1 MAIKCG
7 NCGKSHATV
16 AAVRACHDETS
27 TAQIID
33 MQLPRARHDRPR
45 TPLPIEQIADSMITA
60 SDNRTRAARTPPPA
74 EQEAEAQPDPL
85 GAARWEESSSTRA
98 AVTDHSQS
106 DSSGAARWAGPD
118 RLGRS
123 VLVEPGQPA
132 PEPWARAP
140 RVTVDFTALAD
151 TETLVD
157 RLQRAWTRRER
168 LVIEMGAE
176 LPDDPPATGPLWKLG
191 PDFELTGERLR
202 HLVFAN
208 SVDARAGAAH
218 PWPLAQAAIDAGARP
233 APDGPADM
241 VLPDGTSA
249 FCDGGPLEPIP
260 AEKLVEPSPAQ
271 PVSSRRPVDEVTSA
285 EESGSPDAAPSEPPR
300 QLAGEENSAEESRA
314 PGAVVVPAIALER
327 GSLVPLGTAP
337 PNAEL
342 APDQLA
348 AVAHR
353 RGGARIIAPAGSGKT
368 RVLTERARHLL
379 RERGL
384 PPGAVTLVAFN
395 VRARAEM
402 EERTADLPGLQIR
415 TLNSLALA
423 IVNGASPFRRPQGRD
438 RPVATIDEPGARDL
452 LDGLVP
458 RRRRKAMSDR
468 LAPWLD
474 ALTAARLGL
483 RNPAEVQSAFAG
495 EVEGFPQVFDAYR
508 RELQSNGQVDYDEQI
523 LAAIETLLADPE
535 ARRAAQRAC
544 RVLLVD
550 EFQDL
555 TPAHL
560 LLVRLLSAP
569 AYDLYGVGDDDQ
581 TIYGFASASPA
592 WLIDFARFVPG
603 SGSHGLEVNYRC
615 PPSAVEAASNLLS
628 HNRRRVPKQIRAR
641 PGREA
646 EPGELAVAAADNPT
660 AACADRVAELVGAGA
675 APEEI
680 AVLSRVNVTLLGPQL
695 ELAHRRIP
703 VEATVGPSLF
713 DRTGVAAALAWLRL
727 AATGGTGFDG
737 RDIEATARR
746 PPRGIRPLFVD
757 WMSDHAS
764 LGGLRRLANRL
775 NEPKDQQ
782 RVRDYAD
789 DVERLVEAARSGAT
803 TADLLAVV
811 RDRIGLGRALA
822 ALDSSGRGASRSA
835 HSDDLAALLDAARL
849 HPDPEDFAPWL
860 RSQLAAGRGGRGDR
874 SGRSGR
880 GGGRRGDESSNS
892 GGGSG
897 RRVGE
902 SSDDSG
908 GRGRGSGRRDDE
920 SDGNDAGRGVHLATV
935 HRVKG
940 QEWPHV
946 VVYDASDGLFPHSL
960 AEDVEEERR
969 LFHVAVTRCSSTVT
983 VVADSRRPSPFIDEL
998 AEPRPPEET
1007 EAEPPIDW
1015 SSPKSSTR
1023 RDAPIRPSPSAA
1035 EVEADESVVEALRAW
1050 RLERARSDGVPA
1062 YVVFDNKTMTA
1073 IAAAEPQTLSE
1084 LAAVPGIGPTRLESY
1099 GDEIL
1104 AAVAS
1109 VIDRRSP

>member
-1 MAIKCG
+1 M
-7 NCGKSHATV
+7 
-16 AAVRACHDETS
+16 
-27 TAQIID
+27 
-33 MQLPRARHDRPR
+33 
-45 TPLPIEQIADSMITA
+45 
-60 SDNRTRAARTPPPA
+60 
-74 EQEAEAQPDPL
+74 
-85 GAARWEESSSTRA
+85 
-98 AVTDHSQS
+98 
-106 DSSGAARWAGPD
+106 RWAGPD

-132 PEPWARAP
+132 PEPWAQAP
-140 RVTVDFTALAD
+140 RVTVDSAALAD
-151 TETLVD
+151 AETLLD
-157 RLQRAWTRRER
+157 RLQQAWTDRER
-168 LVIEMGAE
+168 LVIELAAD
-176 LPDDPPATGPLWKLG
+176 LPDDPPATGPLWVLG

-208 SVDARAGAAH
+208 SVDARPGAVH

-233 APDGPADM
+233 AADGPAD
-241 VLPDGTSA
+241 VTLPDGTPA
-249 FCDGGPLEPIP
+249 FCDSGPLEPI
-260 AEKLVEPSPAQ
+260 
-271 PVSSRRPVDEVTSA
+271 SA
-285 EESGSPDAAPSEPPR
+285 EELMTPGSAQLGSPQRP
-300 QLAGEENSAEESRA
+300 AGEGISSEESRA
-314 PGAVVVPAIALER
+314 PGAAVLPAVALER
-327 GSLVPLGTAP
+327 GSLAPLGTAP

-348 AVAHR
+348 AVAHQ

-402 EERTADLPGLQIR
+402 QQRTADLSGLQIR

-423 IVNGASPFRRPQGRD
+423 IVNGTGPFRQPRGRD
-438 RPVATIDEPGARDL
+438 QPVETINEPGVRDI
-452 LDGLVP
+452 LDRLVP
-458 RRRRKAMSDR
+458 RHRRRTMTDR

-483 RNPAEVQSAFAG
+483 RDPAEVQSAFAG
-495 EVEGFPQVFDAYR
+495 EVEGFPKVLDAYR
-508 RELQSNGQVDYDEQI
+508 RELRTNGQVDYDEQI
-523 LAAIETLLADPE
+523 LAAVETLLADPE
-535 ARRAAQRAC
+535 ARRTAQRAC

-581 TIYGFASASPA
+581 TIYGFSSASPA
-592 WLIDFARFVPG
+592 WLIDFDRFVPG
-603 SGSHGLEVNYRC
+603 SGSHPLEVNYRC
-615 PPSAVEAASNLLS
+615 PPSVVEAASNLLS

-641 PGREA
+641 PHRET
-646 EPGELAVAAADNPT
+646 EPGELTVAPTDNPT
-660 AACADRVAELVGAGA
+660 AACADRVAELVKAGA

-695 ELAHRRIP
+695 ELAHRGIP
-703 VEATVGPSLF
+703 VEATVGPALF

-727 AATGGTGFDG
+727 AAKGGTGFEG

-757 WMSDHAS
+757 WMSDQTT

-789 DVERLVEAARSGAT
+789 DVERLAEAARSGAE
-803 TADLLAVV
+803 TAELLTIV
-811 RDRIGLGRALA
+811 RDQIGLGRALA

-849 HPDPEDFAPWL
+849 HSDPGDFAPWL
-860 RSQLAAGRGGRGDR
+860 RSQLSA
-874 SGRSGR
+874 GRSGQSGH
-880 GGGRRGDESSNS
+880 GGD
-892 GGGSG
+892 GS
-897 RRVGE
+897 E
-902 SSDDSG
+902 ADS
-908 GRGRGSGRRDDE
+908 
-920 SDGNDAGRGVHLATV
+920 GRGVHLATV

-960 AEDVEEERR
+960 ATDVEEERR
-969 LFHVAVTRCSSTVT
+969 LFHVAVTRCSATVT
-983 VVADSRRPSPFIDEL
+983 VVADARRPSPFINEL
-998 AEPRPPEET
+998 ANPLPPEEAEAEPPTDWASPKPSGAGQTSPKGPDSPTARSDPRSARRGPPTQPSPAAAEET
-1007 EAEPPIDW
+1007 EAD
-1015 SSPKSSTR
+1015 
-1023 RDAPIRPSPSAA
+1023 
-1035 EVEADESVVEALRAW
+1035 EAIVEALRAW

-1062 YVVFDNKTMTA
+1062 FVVFHNTTMTA
-1073 IAAAEPQTLSE
+1073 IAAAEPQTLE
-1084 LAAVPGIGPTRLESY
+1084 QLAAVPGIGPSRLESY

-1109 VIDRRSP
+1109 VTDHRPS

>member
-1 MAIKCG
+1 M
-7 NCGKSHATV
+7 
-16 AAVRACHDETS
+16 
-27 TAQIID
+27 
-33 MQLPRARHDRPR
+33 
-45 TPLPIEQIADSMITA
+45 
-60 SDNRTRAARTPPPA
+60 
-74 EQEAEAQPDPL
+74 
-85 GAARWEESSSTRA
+85 
-98 AVTDHSQS
+98 
-106 DSSGAARWAGPD
+106 
-118 RLGRS
+118 
-123 VLVEPGQPA
+123 
-132 PEPWARAP
+132 
-140 RVTVDFTALAD
+140 TVDAAALDD
-151 TETLVD
+151 TETLLD
-157 RLQRAWTRRER
+157 RLQRAWTGRER
-168 LVIEMGAE
+168 LVIELAAD
-176 LPDDPPATGPLWKLG
+176 LPDDPPATGPLWELG

-208 SVDARAGAAH
+208 SVDARPDAVH
-218 PWPLAQAAIDAGARP
+218 PWPLAQTAIDAGARP
-233 APDGPADM
+233 AADGPAD
-241 VLPDGTSA
+241 VTLPDGTPA
-249 FCDGGPLEPIP
+249 FCDGGPLEPIGP
-260 AEKLVEPSPAQ
+260 EEL
-271 PVSSRRPVDEVTSA
+271 DE
-285 EESGSPDAAPSEPPR
+285 
-300 QLAGEENSAEESRA
+300 
-314 PGAVVVPAIALER
+314 PGAAVLPTATLER
-327 GSLVPLGTAP
+327 GSLIPLGTAP

-348 AVAHR
+348 AVAHQ

-402 EERTADLPGLQIR
+402 QQRTADLSGLQIR

-423 IVNGASPFRRPQGRD
+423 IVNGTGPFLQPRGRD
-438 RPVATIDEPGARDL
+438 RPVETINEPGVRDILDRL
-452 LDGLVP
+452 LP
-458 RRRRKAMSDR
+458 RQRRRTMTDR

-483 RNPAEVQSAFAG
+483 RDPAEVQSAFAG
-495 EVEGFPQVFDAYR
+495 EVEGFPKVLDAYR
-508 RELQSNGQVDYDEQI
+508 RELRDNGQVDYDEQI
-523 LAAIETLLADPE
+523 LAAVETLLADPE

-581 TIYGFASASPA
+581 TIYGFSSASPA
-592 WLIDFARFVPG
+592 WLIDFDRFVPG
-603 SGSHGLEVNYRC
+603 SGSHPLEVNYRC
-615 PPSAVEAASNLLS
+615 PASVVEAASNLLS

-641 PGREA
+641 PHRET
-646 EPGELAVAAADNPT
+646 EPGELKVAPADNPT
-660 AACADRVAELVGAGA
+660 AACADRVAELVKAGA

-695 ELAHRRIP
+695 ELAHRGIP
-703 VEATVGPSLF
+703 VEATVGPALF

-727 AATGGTGFDG
+727 AAKGGTGFDG

-757 WMSDHAS
+757 WMSDQTT

-789 DVERLVEAARSGAT
+789 DVERLAEAARSGAE
-803 TADLLAVV
+803 TAELLTIV

-849 HPDPEDFAPWL
+849 HSDPSDFAPWL
-860 RSQLAAGRGGRGDR
+860 RSQLSASR
-874 SGRSGR
+874 SGQSGR
-880 GGGRRGDESSNS
+880 GGE
-892 GGGSG
+892 GSKA
-897 RRVGE
+897 
-902 SSDDSG
+902 DS
-908 GRGRGSGRRDDE
+908 
-920 SDGNDAGRGVHLATV
+920 GRGVHLATV

-960 AEDVEEERR
+960 ATDVEEERR
-969 LFHVAVTRCSSTVT
+969 LFHVAVTRCSATVT
-983 VVADSRRPSPFIDEL
+983 VVADARRPSPFIDEL
-998 AEPRPPEET
+998 ANPLPPEEAK
-1007 EAEPPIDW
+1007 AEPPTDW
-1015 SSPKSSTR
+1015 ASPKPSGAGQTSPKGPDSPTARSDPRSAR
-1023 RDAPIRPSPSAA
+1023 RDASAQPSPAAA
-1035 EVEADESVVEALRAW
+1035 EVVEADEAIVEALRAW

-1062 YVVFDNKTMTA
+1062 FVVFHNTTMTA
-1073 IAAAEPQTLSE
+1073 IAAAEPQTLE
-1084 LAAVPGIGPTRLESY
+1084 QLAAVSGIGPSRLESY

-1109 VIDRRSP
+1109 VTDRRPP

>member
-1 MAIKCG
+1 M
-7 NCGKSHATV
+7 
-16 AAVRACHDETS
+16 
-27 TAQIID
+27 
-33 MQLPRARHDRPR
+33 
-45 TPLPIEQIADSMITA
+45 
-60 SDNRTRAARTPPPA
+60 
-74 EQEAEAQPDPL
+74 
-85 GAARWEESSSTRA
+85 
-98 AVTDHSQS
+98 
-106 DSSGAARWAGPD
+106 
-118 RLGRS
+118 
-123 VLVEPGQPA
+123 LVEPGQPA

-140 RVTVDFTALAD
+140 RVTVDSAALAD
-151 TETLVD
+151 AESLLD
-157 RLQRAWTRRER
+157 RLQRTWTGRER
-168 LVIEMGAE
+168 LVIELAAD
-176 LPDDPPATGPLWKLG
+176 LPDDPPATGPLWELG

-208 SVDARAGAAH
+208 SVDARPGAAH
-218 PWPLAQAAIDAGARP
+218 PWPLAPAAVAAGAQP
-233 APDGPADM
+233 VADGPAD
-241 VLPDGTSA
+241 VTLPNGTPA
-249 FCDGGPLEPIP
+249 FCDGGPLEPIAP
-260 AEKLVEPSPAQ
+260 
-271 PVSSRRPVDEVTSA
+271 
-285 EESGSPDAAPSEPPR
+285 EELE
-300 QLAGEENSAEESRA
+300 A
-314 PGAVVVPAIALER
+314 PGAAVVPTVVLER
-327 GSLVPLGTAP
+327 GSLTPLGTAP
-337 PNAEL
+337 PDAEL

-348 AVAHR
+348 AVAHQ

-379 RERGL
+379 QERGL

-395 VRARAEM
+395 VRARAEIQQ
-402 EERTADLPGLQIR
+402 RTADLPGLQVR

-423 IVNGASPFRRPQGRD
+423 IVNGTGPFRQPQGRD
-438 RPVATIDEPGARDL
+438 RPVETINEPGVRDI
-452 LDGLVP
+452 LDRLVP
-458 RRRRKAMSDR
+458 RQRRRTMTDR

-495 EVEGFPQVFDAYR
+495 EVEGFPKVLDAYR
-508 RELQSNGQVDYDEQI
+508 RELQANGQVDYDEQI
-523 LAAIETLLADPE
+523 LAAVETLLADPE
-535 ARRAAQRAC
+535 ARRTAQRAC

-581 TIYGFASASPA
+581 TIYGFSSASPV
-592 WLIDFARFVPG
+592 WLIDFDRFVPG
-603 SGSHGLEVNYRC
+603 SGSHPLEVNYRC
-615 PPSAVEAASNLLS
+615 PPPVVEAASNLLS

-641 PGREA
+641 PHRVT
-646 EPGELAVAAADNPT
+646 EPGELTVAPADNPT
-660 AACADRVAELVGAGA
+660 AACADRVAELVEAGA

-695 ELAHRRIP
+695 ELAHREIP
-703 VEATVGPSLF
+703 VEATVGPALF

-727 AATGGTGFDG
+727 AASGGTGFDG

-757 WMSDHAS
+757 WMSDHTT

-789 DVERLVEAARSGAT
+789 DVERLAEAARSGAE
-803 TADLLAVV
+803 TAELLTIV

-860 RSQLAAGRGGRGDR
+860 RSQLFSGRSDRGGRGGDN
-874 SGRSGR
+874 GRN
-880 GGGRRGDESSNS
+880 GGGRN
-892 GGGSG
+892 
-897 RRVGE
+897 
-902 SSDDSG
+902 
-908 GRGRGSGRRDDE
+908 GRGSGQGSGRSE
-920 SDGNDAGRGVHLATV
+920 ADGERGVHLATV

-960 AEDVEEERR
+960 ATDVEEERR
-969 LFHVAVTRCSSTVT
+969 LFHVAITRCSATVT
-983 VVADSRRPSPFIDEL
+983 VVADARRPSPFIEEL
-998 AEPRPPEET
+998 ANPLPPEEADPKPPADWT
-1007 EAEPPIDW
+1007 SPTPSRAERTAPGGPD
-1015 SSPKSSTR
+1015 SPTARPDPRSARQSTS
-1023 RDAPIRPSPSAA
+1023 ARPSPAAA
-1035 EVEADESVVEALRAW
+1035 EVVEADEAIVEALRAW

-1062 YVVFDNKTMTA
+1062 FVVFHNTTMTA
-1073 IAAAEPQTLSE
+1073 IAAAEPQTLE
-1084 LAAVPGIGPTRLESY
+1084 QLAAVPGIGPSRLESY

-1109 VIDRRSP
+1109 VTDRRHP

>member
-1 MAIKCG
+1 M
-7 NCGKSHATV
+7 
-16 AAVRACHDETS
+16 
-27 TAQIID
+27 
-33 MQLPRARHDRPR
+33 
-45 TPLPIEQIADSMITA
+45 
-60 SDNRTRAARTPPPA
+60 
-74 EQEAEAQPDPL
+74 
-85 GAARWEESSSTRA
+85 
-98 AVTDHSQS
+98 
-106 DSSGAARWAGPD
+106 
-118 RLGRS
+118 
-123 VLVEPGQPA
+123 
-132 PEPWARAP
+132 
-140 RVTVDFTALAD
+140 DFTALAD
-151 TETLVD
+151 TESLVD
-157 RLQRAWTRRER
+157 RLQRAWTGRER
-168 LVIEMGAE
+168 LVIEMGTE
-176 LPDDPPATGPLWKLG
+176 LPDDPPTTSPLWKLG

-208 SVDARAGAAH
+208 SVDARPDAAH
-218 PWPLAQAAIDAGARP
+218 SWPLAQAAIDAGSRP
-233 APDGPADM
+233 APDGPADV

-249 FCDGGPLEPIP
+249 FCDGGPLEPIN
-260 AEKLVEPSPAQ
+260 AEELVAPGPAQ
-271 PVSSRRPVDEVTSA
+271 PGTPQQPADEKT
-285 EESGSPDAAPSEPPR
+285 
-300 QLAGEENSAEESRA
+300 SAEESRA
-314 PGAVVVPAIALER
+314 PGAAVLPAIALER
-327 GSLVPLGTAP
+327 GSLARLGTAP

-348 AVAHR
+348 AVAHG

-423 IVNGASPFRRPQGRD
+423 IVNGAGPFRRPQGRD
-438 RPVATIDEPGARDL
+438 RPVVTIDEPGARDL

-483 RNPAEVQSAFAG
+483 RNPAEVQSAFGG
-495 EVEGFPQVFDAYR
+495 EVEGFPQVFDDYR
-508 RELQSNGQVDYDEQI
+508 RELRSNGQVDYDEQI

-535 ARRAAQRAC
+535 ARRTAQRAC
-544 RVLLVD
+544 RVTLVD

-703 VEATVGPSLF
+703 VEATVGPALF

-757 WMSDHAS
+757 WMSDHTS

-860 RSQLAAGRGGRGDR
+860 RSQLAAGKGGRGDR
-874 SGRSGR
+874 GGR
-880 GGGRRGDESSNS
+880 GSGDRQSGSRRDGRELS

-897 RRVGE
+897 
-902 SSDDSG
+902 
-908 GRGRGSGRRDDE
+908 SGRRDGKSG
-920 SDGNDAGRGVHLATV
+920 SDDGQRHGDGRGVHLATV

-940 QEWPHV
+940 QEWPHI

-983 VVADSRRPSPFIDEL
+983 VVADSRRPSPFIEEL
-998 AEPRPPEET
+998 TEPRPPEET

-1015 SSPKSSTR
+1015 SSPKPSTR
-1023 RDAPIRPSPSAA
+1023 RDVQKGGRRDAPTRSAA
-1035 EVEADESVVEALRAW
+1035 TAAEEVEADEAVVEALRAW

-1062 YVVFDNKTMTA
+1062 FVVFHNTTMTA
-1073 IAAAEPQTLSE
+1073 IAAAEPQTLE
-1084 LAAVPGIGPTRLESY
+1084 QLAAVPGIGPSRLESY

-1109 VIDRRSP
+1109 VTDRRPS

>member
-1 MAIKCG
+1 
-7 NCGKSHATV
+7 
-16 AAVRACHDETS
+16 
-27 TAQIID
+27 
-33 MQLPRARHDRPR
+33 
-45 TPLPIEQIADSMITA
+45 MITA
-60 SDNRTRAARTPPPA
+60 NHNRTRAAQTPPPA
-74 EQEAEAQPDPL
+74 EQEAKPQPKSPEQAAESQPDPPPTVHR
-85 GAARWEESSSTRA
+85 AESQP
-98 AVTDHSQS
+98 DP
-106 DSSGAARWAGPD
+106 SGAARWAGPD

-140 RVTVDFTALAD
+140 RVTVDSAALA
-151 TETLVD
+151 ESESLLD
-157 RLQRAWTRRER
+157 RLQRAWTGRER
-168 LVIEMGAE
+168 LVIELAAD
-176 LPDDPPATGPLWKLG
+176 LPDDPPATGPLWELG

-208 SVDARAGAAH
+208 SVDARPGAAH
-218 PWPLAQAAIDAGARP
+218 PWPLAQAAVAAGAQP
-233 APDGPADM
+233 AADDPAD
-241 VLPDGTSA
+241 VTLPNGA
-249 FCDGGPLEPIP
+249 PALCDGGPLEPIAP
-260 AEKLVEPSPAQ
+260 EELQAPGSAPSEPLQ
-271 PVSSRRPVDEVTSA
+271 GPVGEGTSA
-285 EESGSPDAAPSEPPR
+285 EESGAPD
-300 QLAGEENSAEESRA
+300 LA
-314 PGAVVVPAIALER
+314 VVPAVVLER
-327 GSLVPLGTAP
+327 GLLTPLGIAP
-337 PNAEL
+337 PDAEL

-348 AVAHR
+348 AVAHQ

-402 EERTADLPGLQIR
+402 QQRTTDLPGLQVR

-423 IVNGASPFRRPQGRD
+423 IVNGTGPFRRPLGRD
-438 RPVATIDEPGARDL
+438 RPVETINEPGVRDI
-452 LDGLVP
+452 LDRLVP
-458 RRRRKAMSDR
+458 RQRRRTMTDR

-495 EVEGFPQVFDAYR
+495 EVEGFPKVLDAYR
-508 RELQSNGQVDYDEQI
+508 RELRANGQVDYDEQI
-523 LAAIETLLADPE
+523 LAAVETLLADPE
-535 ARRAAQRAC
+535 ARRVAQRAC

-581 TIYGFASASPA
+581 TIYGFSSASPV
-592 WLIDFARFVPG
+592 WLIDFDRFAPG
-603 SGSHGLEVNYRC
+603 SGSHPLEVNYRC
-615 PPSAVEAASNLLS
+615 PPSVVEAASNLLS

-641 PGREA
+641 PHRA
-646 EPGELAVAAADNPT
+646 TEPGELTVAPADNPT
-660 AACADRVAELVGAGA
+660 AACADRVAELVKAGA
-675 APEEI
+675 EPEEI

-695 ELAHRRIP
+695 ELAHREIP
-703 VEATVGPSLF
+703 VEATVGPALF

-727 AATGGTGFDG
+727 AASGGTGFDG
-737 RDIEATARR
+737 RDVEATARR

-757 WMSDHAS
+757 WMSDHTT

-789 DVERLVEAARSGAT
+789 DVERLAEAARSGAE
-803 TADLLAVV
+803 TAELLTIV

-849 HPDPEDFAPWL
+849 HPDPKDFAPWL
-860 RSQLAAGRGGRGDR
+860 RSQLFSGRGDRGGRGGDNER
-874 SGRSGR
+874 N
-880 GGGRRGDESSNS
+880 GGRRNGRSSSQGGDRSEAN
-892 GGGSG
+892 
-897 RRVGE
+897 GE
-902 SSDDSG
+902 
-908 GRGRGSGRRDDE
+908 
-920 SDGNDAGRGVHLATV
+920 RGVYLATV

-960 AEDVEEERR
+960 ATDVEEERR
-969 LFHVAVTRCSSTVT
+969 LFHVAVTRCSATVT
-983 VVADSRRPSPFIDEL
+983 VVADARRPSPFIDEL
-998 AEPRPPEET
+998 ANPLPPEE
-1007 EAEPPIDW
+1007 ADPEPPADW
-1015 SSPKSSTR
+1015 ASPKPSGAGRTAPGGPDSPTARPDPRSAR
-1023 RDAPIRPSPSAA
+1023 RDASARPSPAAA
-1035 EVEADESVVEALRAW
+1035 EDVEADEAIVEALRAW

-1062 YVVFDNKTMTA
+1062 FVVFHNTTMTA
-1073 IAAAEPQTLSE
+1073 IAAAEPQTLE
-1084 LAAVPGIGPTRLESY
+1084 QLAAVPGIGPSRLESY

-1109 VIDRRSP
+1109 VTDRRPS

>member
-7 NCGKSHATV
+7 NCGQSHDTV
-16 AAVRACHDETS
+16 AEVRACHD
-27 TAQIID
+27 
-33 MQLPRARHDRPR
+33 RP
-45 TPLPIEQIADSMITA
+45 
-60 SDNRTRAARTPPPA
+60 RTPPPA
-74 EQEAEAQPDPL
+74 EQVAEPQPDPQP
-85 GAARWEESSSTRA
+85 
-98 AVTDHSQS
+98 AVHRVHTQPNPAP
-106 DSSGAARWAGPD
+106 AARWAGPD

-140 RVTVDFTALAD
+140 RVTVDSAALAD
-151 TETLVD
+151 AESLLD
-157 RLQRAWTRRER
+157 RLQQAWTGRER
-168 LVIEMGAE
+168 LVIELAAD
-176 LPDDPPATGPLWKLG
+176 LPDDPPATGPLWELG

-208 SVDARAGAAH
+208 SVDARPGAVH

-233 APDGPADM
+233 AADNSAD
-241 VLPDGTSA
+241 VTLPNDTPA
-249 FCDGGPLEPIP
+249 FCDGGPLEPIAP
-260 AEKLVEPSPAQ
+260 
-271 PVSSRRPVDEVTSA
+271 
-285 EESGSPDAAPSEPPR
+285 EELNE
-300 QLAGEENSAEESRA
+300 
-314 PGAVVVPAIALER
+314 PGAAVVPAVVLER
-327 GSLVPLGTAP
+327 GLLTPLGTAP
-337 PNAEL
+337 PDAEL

-348 AVAHR
+348 AVAHQ

-402 EERTADLPGLQIR
+402 QQRTVDLPGLQIR

-423 IVNGASPFRRPQGRD
+423 IVNGTGPFRQPRGRD
-438 RPVATIDEPGARDL
+438 RPVETINEPGVRDI
-452 LDGLVP
+452 LDRLVP
-458 RRRRKAMSDR
+458 RQRRRTMTDR

-495 EVEGFPQVFDAYR
+495 EVEGFPKVLDAYR
-508 RELQSNGQVDYDEQI
+508 RELQANGQVDYDEQI
-523 LAAIETLLADPE
+523 LAAVETLLADPE
-535 ARRAAQRAC
+535 ARRTAQRAC

-581 TIYGFASASPA
+581 TIYGFSSASPT
-592 WLIDFARFVPG
+592 WLIDFDRFVPG
-603 SGSHGLEVNYRC
+603 SGSHPLEVNYRC
-615 PPSAVEAASNLLS
+615 PPSVVEAASNLLS

-641 PGREA
+641 PHRA
-646 EPGELAVAAADNPT
+646 TEPGELTVAPTDNPT
-660 AACADRVAELVGAGA
+660 AACADRVVELVAAGA
-675 APEEI
+675 KPEEI

-695 ELAHRRIP
+695 ELAHREIP
-703 VEATVGPSLF
+703 VEATVGPALF

-727 AATGGTGFDG
+727 AASGGTGFNG

-757 WMSDHAS
+757 WMSDHTT

-789 DVERLVEAARSGAT
+789 DVERLAEAARSEAE
-803 TADLLAVV
+803 TAELLTIV

-860 RSQLAAGRGGRGDR
+860 RSQLFSGRGDRGGRGGGN
-874 SGRSGR
+874 GRNGGGR
-880 GGGRRGDESSNS
+880 GGN
-892 GGGSG
+892 GS
-897 RRVGE
+897 
-902 SSDDSG
+902 DA
-908 GRGRGSGRRDDE
+908 
-920 SDGNDAGRGVHLATV
+920 DGGRGVHLATV

-960 AEDVEEERR
+960 ATDVEEERR
-969 LFHVAVTRCSSTVT
+969 LFHVAVTRCSATVT
-983 VVADSRRPSPFIDEL
+983 VVADARRPSPFIKEL
-998 AEPRPPEET
+998 ANPLPPEE
-1007 EAEPPIDW
+1007 ADPEPPADW
-1015 SSPKSSTR
+1015 TDPKRPDR
-1023 RDAPIRPSPSAA
+1023 RDPQAARRTRPTPAAA
-1035 EVEADESVVEALRAW
+1035 EVVEADEAIVEALRAW

-1062 YVVFDNKTMTA
+1062 FVVFHNTTMTA
-1073 IAAAEPQTLSE
+1073 IAAAEPQTLE
-1084 LAAVPGIGPTRLESY
+1084 QLAAVSGIGPSRLESY

-1104 AAVAS
+1104 ATVAS
-1109 VIDRRSP
+1109 VTDRRPS

>member
-7 NCGKSHATV
+7 NCGQSHATV
-16 AAVRACHDETS
+16 AEVRAC
-27 TAQIID
+27 
-33 MQLPRARHDRPR
+33 HDRPR
-45 TPLPIEQIADSMITA
+45 TPLPIEQLGDSRITA
-60 SDNRTRAARTPPPA
+60 SHNRTRAARTPPPA
-74 EQEAEAQPDPL
+74 EQEAEPQPKSPEQAAESQPDPP
-85 GAARWEESSSTRA
+85 STTHRA
-98 AVTDHSQS
+98 EFQP

-132 PEPWARAP
+132 PEPWAGAP
-140 RVTVDFTALAD
+140 RVTVDATALAD
-151 TETLVD
+151 IAGLLD
-157 RLQRAWTRRER
+157 RLQRAWTCRER
-168 LVIEMGAE
+168 LVIEIASE
-176 LPDDPPATGPLWKLG
+176 LPDDPSAAGPLWKLG

-208 SVDARAGAAH
+208 SVDARPDAAH
-218 PWPLAQAAIDAGARP
+218 SWPLAQAAIDAGARP
-233 APDGPADM
+233 AADGPAD
-241 VLPDGTSA
+241 VTLPNGAPA
-249 FCDGGPLEPIP
+249 FCDGGPLEPIAP
-260 AEKLVEPSPAQ
+260 EELRASDPTPSEPPQ
-271 PVSSRRPVDEVTSA
+271 RPVIEETPA
-285 EESGSPDAAPSEPPR
+285 EESG
-300 QLAGEENSAEESRA
+300 A
-314 PGAVVVPAIALER
+314 PGPAVLPAVALER
-327 GSLVPLGTAP
+327 GSLARLGTVP

-348 AVAHR
+348 AVAHG

-402 EERTADLPGLQIR
+402 QQRAVDLPGLQIR

-423 IVNGASPFRRPQGRD
+423 IVNGTGPFRRPRGRD
-438 RPVATIDEPGARDL
+438 RPVETIDEPQVRDI

-458 RRRRKAMSDR
+458 RRRRRAMSDR

-483 RNPAEVQSAFAG
+483 RDPAEVQSAFAG
-495 EVEGFPQVFDAYR
+495 EVERFPQVLDAYR
-508 RELQSNGQVDYDEQI
+508 RELQANGQVDYDEQI
-523 LAAIETLLADPE
+523 LAAVETLLADPE
-535 ARRAAQRAC
+535 ARRTAQRAC
-544 RVLLVD
+544 RLLLVD

-560 LLVRLLSAP
+560 LLVRLLAAP
-569 AYDLYGVGDDDQ
+569 AYELYGVGDDDQ
-581 TIYGFASASPA
+581 TIYGFSSASPA
-592 WLIDFARFVPG
+592 WLIDFDRFVPG
-603 SGSHGLEVNYRC
+603 SGSHPLEVNYRC
-615 PPSAVEAASNLLS
+615 PPSVVEAASSLLS
-628 HNRRRVPKQIRAR
+628 HNRRRVHKQIRAR
-641 PGREA
+641 LGRAA
-646 EPGELAVAAADNPT
+646 EPDELAVAKTDDPT
-660 AACADRVAELVGAGA
+660 AACADRVAELVEAGA

-695 ELAHRRIP
+695 ELAHRGIP
-703 VEATVGPSLF
+703 VEATVGPALF

-727 AATGGTGFDG
+727 AAGGGTGFKG

-746 PPRGIRPLFVD
+746 PPRSIRPMFVD
-757 WMSDHAS
+757 WMCDQST
-764 LGGLRRLANRL
+764 LGGLRRLASRL

-782 RVRDYAD
+782 RVRGYAD
-789 DVERLVEAARSGAT
+789 DVERMVEAARSGAE
-803 TADLLAVV
+803 TAELLTIV
-811 RDRIGLGRALA
+811 RDQIGLGRALA

-849 HPDPEDFAPWL
+849 HPDPDDFAPWL
-860 RSQLAAGRGGRGDR
+860 RSQLFG
-874 SGRSGR
+874 GRSGR
-880 GGGRRGDESSNS
+880 DDGDRR
-892 GGGSG
+892 
-897 RRVGE
+897 
-902 SSDDSG
+902 
-908 GRGRGSGRRDDE
+908 
-920 SDGNDAGRGVHLATV
+920 SDGNQRDSGDQRSGNSGRGGSESGSGRGVHLATV

-960 AEDVEEERR
+960 ATDVEEERR

-998 AEPRPPEET
+998 ANPRPPEEA
-1007 EAEPPIDW
+1007 EAEPPADW
-1015 SSPKSSTR
+1015 ASPKPSIR
-1023 RDAPIRPSPSAA
+1023 RDSQAARQTRPASAA
-1035 EVEADESVVEALRAW
+1035 AEVVEADEAIVEALRAW
-1050 RLERARSDGVPA
+1050 RLEQSRSDGVPA

-1073 IAAAEPQTLSE
+1073 IAATEPQTLE
-1084 LAAVPGIGPTRLESY
+1084 QLAAVPGIGPSRLESY

-1109 VIDRRSP
+1109 VTDRRHP

>member
-1 MAIKCG
+1 MIAETDSALVGRRCHDAAVAIKCG

-27 TAQIID
+27 TARIID
-33 MQLPRARHDRPR
+33 MQLPRTRHDRPR
-45 TPLPIEQIADSMITA
+45 TPLPIQQLGDSMITA
-60 SDNRTRAARTPPPA
+60 SHNRTRAARTPPPA
-74 EQEAEAQPDPL
+74 EQKAEPQPKSPEQEAE
-85 GAARWEESSSTRA
+85 
-98 AVTDHSQS
+98 SQS
-106 DSSGAARWAGPD
+106 DSPGPARWAGPD

-123 VLVEPGQPA
+123 ILVEPGQPA

-140 RVTVDFTALAD
+140 RVTVDAAALDD
-151 TETLVD
+151 TETLLD
-157 RLQRAWTRRER
+157 RLQRAWTGRER
-168 LVIEMGAE
+168 LVIELAAD
-176 LPDDPPATGPLWKLG
+176 LPDDPPATGPLWELG

-208 SVDARAGAAH
+208 SVDARPGAVH

-233 APDGPADM
+233 AADGPAD
-241 VLPDGTSA
+241 VTLPDGTPA
-249 FCDGGPLEPIP
+249 FCDGGPLEPI
-260 AEKLVEPSPAQ
+260 
-271 PVSSRRPVDEVTSA
+271 SA
-285 EESGSPDAAPSEPPR
+285 EELITPGSAQLGSPQRP
-300 QLAGEENSAEESRA
+300 AGEGISAEESRA
-314 PGAVVVPAIALER
+314 PGAAVLPTVALER
-327 GSLVPLGTAP
+327 GSLIPLGTAP

-348 AVAHR
+348 AVAHQ

-402 EERTADLPGLQIR
+402 QQRTADRPGLQIR

-423 IVNGASPFRRPQGRD
+423 IVNGTGPFRQPRGRD
-438 RPVATIDEPGARDL
+438 QPVETINEPGVRDILDRL
-452 LDGLVP
+452 LP
-458 RRRRKAMSDR
+458 RQRRRTMTDR

-483 RNPAEVQSAFAG
+483 RDPAEVQSAFAG
-495 EVEGFPQVFDAYR
+495 EVEGFPKVLDAYR
-508 RELQSNGQVDYDEQI
+508 RELRTNGQVDYDEQI
-523 LAAIETLLADPE
+523 LAAVETLLSDPE

-581 TIYGFASASPA
+581 TIYGFSSASPA
-592 WLIDFARFVPG
+592 WLIDFDRFVPG
-603 SGSHGLEVNYRC
+603 SGSHPLEVNYRC
-615 PPSAVEAASNLLS
+615 PPSVVEAASNLLS

-641 PGREA
+641 PHRA
-646 EPGELAVAAADNPT
+646 TEPGELTVAPADNPT
-660 AACADRVAELVGAGA
+660 AACADRVAELVKAGA

-695 ELAHRRIP
+695 ELAHRGIP
-703 VEATVGPSLF
+703 VEATVGPALF

-727 AATGGTGFDG
+727 AAKGGTGFDG

-757 WMSDHAS
+757 WMSDQTT

-789 DVERLVEAARSGAT
+789 DVERLAEAARSGAE
-803 TADLLAVV
+803 TAELLTIV
-811 RDRIGLGRALA
+811 RDQIGLGRALA

-849 HPDPEDFAPWL
+849 HSDPGDFAPWL
-860 RSQLAAGRGGRGDR
+860 RSQLSAGRSGQGGRGGD
-874 SGRSGR
+874 
-880 GGGRRGDESSNS
+880 
-892 GGGSG
+892 GS
-897 RRVGE
+897 E
-902 SSDDSG
+902 ADD
-908 GRGRGSGRRDDE
+908 
-920 SDGNDAGRGVHLATV
+920 GRGVHLATV

-960 AEDVEEERR
+960 ATDVEEERR
-969 LFHVAVTRCSSTVT
+969 LFHVAVTRCSATVT
-983 VVADSRRPSPFIDEL
+983 VVADARRPSPFINEL
-998 AEPRPPEET
+998 ANPLPPEEAEAAPPTDWASPKPSGAGRTAPKGPDSPTARPDPRSARRGTSTRPSPAAAEET
-1007 EAEPPIDW
+1007 EAD
-1015 SSPKSSTR
+1015 
-1023 RDAPIRPSPSAA
+1023 
-1035 EVEADESVVEALRAW
+1035 EAIVEALRAW
-1050 RLERARSDGVPA
+1050 RLEQARSNGVPA

-1073 IAAAEPQTLSE
+1073 IAAAEPQTLE
-1084 LAAVPGIGPTRLESY
+1084 QLADVSGIGPSRLESY

-1109 VIDRRSP
+1109 VTDRRPP

>member
-1 MAIKCG
+1 M
-7 NCGKSHATV
+7 
-16 AAVRACHDETS
+16 
-27 TAQIID
+27 
-33 MQLPRARHDRPR
+33 
-45 TPLPIEQIADSMITA
+45 
-60 SDNRTRAARTPPPA
+60 
-74 EQEAEAQPDPL
+74 
-85 GAARWEESSSTRA
+85 
-98 AVTDHSQS
+98 
-106 DSSGAARWAGPD
+106 
-118 RLGRS
+118 
-123 VLVEPGQPA
+123 
-132 PEPWARAP
+132 
-140 RVTVDFTALAD
+140 TVDAAALDD
-151 TETLVD
+151 TETLLD
-157 RLQRAWTRRER
+157 RLQRAWTGRER
-168 LVIEMGAE
+168 LVIELAAD
-176 LPDDPPATGPLWKLG
+176 LPADPPATGPLWELG
-191 PDFELTGERLR
+191 PNFELTGERLR

-208 SVDARAGAAH
+208 SVDARASTAH

-233 APDGPADM
+233 AADGPTDV
-241 VLPDGTSA
+241 VLPDGTPA
-249 FCDGGPLEPIP
+249 FCDGGPLEPIGP
-260 AEKLVEPSPAQ
+260 EELEAPSPAQ
-271 PVSSRRPVDEVTSA
+271 F
-285 EESGSPDAAPSEPPR
+285 GSPQRP
-300 QLAGEENSAEESRA
+300 AGKGISAEESRA
-314 PGAVVVPAIALER
+314 SGAAVLSAVGLER
-327 GSLVPLGTAP
+327 WSLIPLGTAP

-348 AVAHR
+348 AVAHQ

-402 EERTADLPGLQIR
+402 QQRTSDRPGLQIR

-423 IVNGASPFRRPQGRD
+423 IVNGTGPFRQPRGRNQ
-438 RPVATIDEPGARDL
+438 PVETINEPGVRDILDRL
-452 LDGLVP
+452 LP
-458 RRRRKAMSDR
+458 RQRRRTMTDR

-483 RNPAEVQSAFAG
+483 RDPVEVQSAFAG
-495 EVEGFPQVFDAYR
+495 EVEGFPKVLDAYR
-508 RELQSNGQVDYDEQI
+508 RELRDNGQVDYDEQI
-523 LAAIETLLADPE
+523 LAAVETLLADPE

-581 TIYGFASASPA
+581 TIYGFSSASPA
-592 WLIDFARFVPG
+592 WLIDFDRFVPG
-603 SGSHGLEVNYRC
+603 SGSHPLEVNYRC
-615 PPSAVEAASNLLS
+615 PPSVVEAASNLLS

-641 PGREA
+641 PHRET
-646 EPGELAVAAADNPT
+646 EPGELTVAPADNPT
-660 AACADRVAELVGAGA
+660 AACADRVGELVKAGA

-695 ELAHRRIP
+695 ELAHRGIP
-703 VEATVGPSLF
+703 VEATVGPALF

-727 AATGGTGFDG
+727 AASGGTGFDS

-757 WMSDHAS
+757 WMSDQTT

-789 DVERLVEAARSGAT
+789 DVERLAEAARSGAE
-803 TADLLAVV
+803 TAELLTIV

-849 HPDPEDFAPWL
+849 HSDPGDFAPWL
-860 RSQLAAGRGGRGDR
+860 RSQLSAGRSGQGGRGGDN
-874 SGRSGR
+874 GRSG
-880 GGGRRGDESSNS
+880 GGRNSS
-892 GGGSG
+892 GSG
-897 RRVGE
+897 K
-902 SSDDSG
+902 G
-908 GRGRGSGRRDDE
+908 GDGSE
-920 SDGNDAGRGVHLATV
+920 SDGERGVHLATV

-960 AEDVEEERR
+960 ATDVEEERR
-969 LFHVAVTRCSSTVT
+969 LFHVAVTRCSATVT
-983 VVADSRRPSPFIDEL
+983 VVADARRPSPFIDEL
-998 AEPRPPEET
+998 ANPLPPEEAEAEPPTDWASPKPSGAERTASKGPDSPTARSDPRSARRDASTQPSPAVEET
-1007 EAEPPIDW
+1007 EAD
-1015 SSPKSSTR
+1015 
-1023 RDAPIRPSPSAA
+1023 
-1035 EVEADESVVEALRAW
+1035 EAIVEALRAW

-1062 YVVFDNKTMTA
+1062 FVVFHNTTMTA
-1073 IAAAEPQTLSE
+1073 IAAAEPQTLE
-1084 LAAVPGIGPTRLESY
+1084 QLAAVSGIGPSRLESY

-1109 VIDRRSP
+1109 VTDHRPP

>member
-1 MAIKCG
+1 M
-7 NCGKSHATV
+7 
-16 AAVRACHDETS
+16 
-27 TAQIID
+27 
-33 MQLPRARHDRPR
+33 
-45 TPLPIEQIADSMITA
+45 
-60 SDNRTRAARTPPPA
+60 
-74 EQEAEAQPDPL
+74 
-85 GAARWEESSSTRA
+85 
-98 AVTDHSQS
+98 
-106 DSSGAARWAGPD
+106 
-118 RLGRS
+118 
-123 VLVEPGQPA
+123 
-132 PEPWARAP
+132 
-140 RVTVDFTALAD
+140 DFTALAD
-151 TETLVD
+151 TESLVD

-168 LVIEMGAE
+168 LVIELAAE
-176 LPDDPPATGPLWKLG
+176 LPDDPPTTGPLWRLG

-208 SVDARAGAAH
+208 SVDARPGAAH

-233 APDGPADM
+233 AADGPTDV
-241 VLPDGTSA
+241 VLPDGTPA

-260 AEKLVEPSPAQ
+260 AEKLAAPGPAQ
-271 PVSSRRPVDEVTSA
+271 PGSPQQPADEGTSA
-285 EESGSPDAAPSEPPR
+285 EESGSPGAAPSEPPR
-300 QLAGEENSAEESRA
+300 QPADQVTSAEESRA
-314 PGAVVVPAIALER
+314 PGAAVVPAIALER
-327 GSLVPLGTAP
+327 GSLARLGTAP

-402 EERTADLPGLQIR
+402 EERTADLPGLEVR

-423 IVNGASPFRRPQGRD
+423 IVNGASPFRRPHGRD
-438 RPVATIDEPGARDL
+438 RPVATVAEPEARDI
-452 LDGLVP
+452 LDGLIP
-458 RRRRKAMSDR
+458 RQRRRAMSDR

-508 RELQSNGQVDYDEQI
+508 RELRSNGQVDYDEQI

-603 SGSHGLEVNYRC
+603 SGSHGLEINYRC

-646 EPGELAVAAADNPT
+646 EPGELAVAEADNPT

-695 ELAHRRIP
+695 ELAHRQIP
-703 VEATVGPSLF
+703 VEATVGPALF

-727 AATGGTGFDG
+727 AAAGGTGFDG

-746 PPRGIRPLFVD
+746 PPRGIRPLFVE
-757 WMSDHAS
+757 WMSDQAT

-789 DVERLVEAARSGAT
+789 DVERLAEAARSGAA
-803 TADLLAVV
+803 TADLLAIV

-874 SGRSGR
+874 GGR
-880 GGGRRGDESSNS
+880 GGGDRRSGSERGGDESNGE

-897 RRVGE
+897 QRDGE
-902 SSDDSG
+902 SG
-908 GRGRGSGRRDDE
+908 
-920 SDGNDAGRGVHLATV
+920 SDGGGRGVHLATV

-940 QEWPHV
+940 QEWPHI

-969 LFHVAVTRCSSTVT
+969 LFHVAITRCSATVT

-998 AEPRPPEET
+998 AEPRPPEEA
-1007 EAEPPIDW
+1007 ESEPPVGW
-1015 SSPKSSTR
+1015 SSPKPSAR
-1023 RDAPIRPSPSAA
+1023 RDAPTRSAA
-1035 EVEADESVVEALRAW
+1035 AAASDVKADEAIVEALRAW

-1073 IAAAEPQTLSE
+1073 IAAAEPQTLE
-1084 LAAVPGIGPTRLESY
+1084 QLAAVPGIGPSRLESY

-1109 VIDRRSP
+1109 VIDRRPS

>member
-1 MAIKCG
+1 M
-7 NCGKSHATV
+7 
-16 AAVRACHDETS
+16 
-27 TAQIID
+27 
-33 MQLPRARHDRPR
+33 
-45 TPLPIEQIADSMITA
+45 
-60 SDNRTRAARTPPPA
+60 
-74 EQEAEAQPDPL
+74 
-85 GAARWEESSSTRA
+85 
-98 AVTDHSQS
+98 
-106 DSSGAARWAGPD
+106 
-118 RLGRS
+118 
-123 VLVEPGQPA
+123 
-132 PEPWARAP
+132 
-140 RVTVDFTALAD
+140 TVDSGALAD
-151 TETLVD
+151 LETLLD
-157 RLQRAWTRRER
+157 RLQRAWTGRER
-168 LVIEMGAE
+168 LVIELAAD
-176 LPDDPPATGPLWKLG
+176 LPDDPPATGPLWELG

-208 SVDARAGAAH
+208 SVDARPGAVH

-233 APDGPADM
+233 AVDGPAD
-241 VLPDGTSA
+241 VTLPNGIPA
-249 FCDGGPLEPIP
+249 FCDGGPLEPIAPEELDEP
-260 AEKLVEPSPAQ
+260 AV
-271 PVSSRRPVDEVTSA
+271 
-285 EESGSPDAAPSEPPR
+285 
-300 QLAGEENSAEESRA
+300 
-314 PGAVVVPAIALER
+314 AVLPAITLER
-327 GSLVPLGTAP
+327 GSLAPLGTAP
-337 PNAEL
+337 PDAEL

-348 AVAHR
+348 AVAHQ

-402 EERTADLPGLQIR
+402 QQRTADRPGLQIR

-423 IVNGASPFRRPQGRD
+423 IVNGTGPFRQPRGRD
-438 RPVATIDEPGARDL
+438 RPVTTINEPGVRDI
-452 LDGLVP
+452 LDRLVP
-458 RRRRKAMSDR
+458 RQRRRTMTDR

-495 EVEGFPQVFDAYR
+495 EVEGFPKVLDAYR
-508 RELQSNGQVDYDEQI
+508 RELRDNGQVDYDEQI
-523 LAAIETLLADPE
+523 LAAVETLLADPE

-581 TIYGFASASPA
+581 TIYGFSSASPA
-592 WLIDFARFVPG
+592 WLIDFDRFVPG
-603 SGSHGLEVNYRC
+603 SGSHPLEVNYRC
-615 PPSAVEAASNLLS
+615 PPSVVEAASNLLS

-641 PGREA
+641 PHRA
-646 EPGELAVAAADNPT
+646 TEPDELTVAPADNPT
-660 AACADRVAELVGAGA
+660 AACADQVAELVKAGA

-695 ELAHRRIP
+695 ELAHRGIP
-703 VEATVGPSLF
+703 VEATVGPALF

-727 AATGGTGFDG
+727 AARGGTGFDG

-757 WMSDHAS
+757 WMSDQTT

-789 DVERLVEAARSGAT
+789 DVERLAEAARSGAE
-803 TADLLAVV
+803 TAELLTIV

-849 HPDPEDFAPWL
+849 HSDPGDFAPWL
-860 RSQLAAGRGGRGDR
+860 RSQLSA
-874 SGRSGR
+874 GRSGQ
-880 GGGRRGDESSNS
+880 GGS
-892 GGGSG
+892 GGGNG
-897 RRVGE
+897 R
-902 SSDDSG
+902 SSG
-908 GRGRGSGRRDDE
+908 GWQGSGSGRDG
-920 SDGNDAGRGVHLATV
+920 SDGQSGDERNSSDSGKGGDGSEADGGRGVHLATV

-960 AEDVEEERR
+960 ATDVEEERR
-969 LFHVAVTRCSSTVT
+969 LFHVAVTRCSATVT
-983 VVADSRRPSPFIDEL
+983 VVADARRPSPFINEL
-998 AEPRPPEET
+998 ANPLPPEEAEAAPPADWASPKPSGAVRTASAGPDSPTAQSDPRSARRGTPTRPSPAATEET
-1007 EAEPPIDW
+1007 EAD
-1015 SSPKSSTR
+1015 
-1023 RDAPIRPSPSAA
+1023 
-1035 EVEADESVVEALRAW
+1035 EAIVEALRAW

-1062 YVVFDNKTMTA
+1062 FVVFHNTTMTA
-1073 IAAAEPQTLSE
+1073 IAAAEPQTLE
-1084 LAAVPGIGPTRLESY
+1084 QLAAVSGIGPSRLESY

-1109 VIDRRSP
+1109 VTDHRPP

>member
-1 MAIKCG
+1 MLI
-7 NCGKSHATV
+7 
-16 AAVRACHDETS
+16 
-27 TAQIID
+27 
-33 MQLPRARHDRPR
+33 
-45 TPLPIEQIADSMITA
+45 
-60 SDNRTRAARTPPPA
+60 
-74 EQEAEAQPDPL
+74 
-85 GAARWEESSSTRA
+85 
-98 AVTDHSQS
+98 
-106 DSSGAARWAGPD
+106 
-118 RLGRS
+118 
-123 VLVEPGQPA
+123 EPGQPA
-132 PEPWARAP
+132 PEPWAKAP

-151 TETLVD
+151 TEILVD

-168 LVIEMGAE
+168 LVIELAAE
-176 LPDDPPATGPLWKLG
+176 LPDDPPAAGPLWKLG

-208 SVDARAGAAH
+208 SVDARPGAAH

-233 APDGPADM
+233 AADGPADV
-241 VLPDGTSA
+241 VLPDGTPA

-260 AEKLVEPSPAQ
+260 AEELAVPGLAQ
-271 PVSSRRPVDEVTSA
+271 P
-285 EESGSPDAAPSEPPR
+285 GSPQQPADE
-300 QLAGEENSAEESRA
+300 GTSAEESRA
-314 PGAVVVPAIALER
+314 PGAAVLPAIALER
-327 GSLVPLGTAP
+327 GSLARLGTDP

-348 AVAHR
+348 AVAHQ

-423 IVNGASPFRRPQGRD
+423 IVNGAGPFRRPHGRD
-438 RPVATIDEPGARDL
+438 RPVATIDEPEARDL
-452 LDGLVP
+452 LDRLIP
-458 RRRRKAMSDR
+458 RQRRKAMSDR

-508 RELQSNGQVDYDEQI
+508 LELRSNGQVDYDEQI
-523 LAAIETLLADPE
+523 LAAIETLLSDPE

-603 SGSHGLEVNYRC
+603 SGSHGLEINYRC

-646 EPGELAVAAADNPT
+646 EPGELAVAEADNPT

-695 ELAHRRIP
+695 ELAHRGVP
-703 VEATVGPSLF
+703 VEATVGPALF

-727 AATGGTGFDG
+727 AAAGGTGFDG

-746 PPRGIRPLFVD
+746 PPRGIRPLFVE
-757 WMSDHAS
+757 WMSDQAT

-789 DVERLVEAARSGAT
+789 DVERLVEAARSGAV
-803 TADLLAVV
+803 TADLLAIV

-874 SGRSGR
+874 GGR
-880 GGGRRGDESSNS
+880 GGGDRRSGSERGGDESNGE

-897 RRVGE
+897 RRDGE
-902 SSDDSG
+902 SH
-908 GRGRGSGRRDDE
+908 
-920 SDGNDAGRGVHLATV
+920 GNDGGRGVHLATV

-940 QEWPHV
+940 QEWPHI

-960 AEDVEEERR
+960 AEDPEEERR
-969 LFHVAVTRCSSTVT
+969 LFHVAVTRCSATVT

-998 AEPRPPEET
+998 TEPRPPEEAD
-1007 EAEPPIDW
+1007 EEPPVDW
-1015 SSPKSSTR
+1015 SSPKPSAR
-1023 RDAPIRPSPSAA
+1023 RDAPTRSAA
-1035 EVEADESVVEALRAW
+1035 AAAEEVEADQAVVEALRAW

-1073 IAAAEPQTLSE
+1073 IAAAEPQTLGQ
-1084 LAAVPGIGPTRLESY
+1084 LAAVPGIGPSRLESY
-1099 GDEIL
+1099 SDEIL

-1109 VIDRRSP
+1109 VIDRRPS

>member
-1 MAIKCG
+1 M
-7 NCGKSHATV
+7 
-16 AAVRACHDETS
+16 
-27 TAQIID
+27 
-33 MQLPRARHDRPR
+33 
-45 TPLPIEQIADSMITA
+45 
-60 SDNRTRAARTPPPA
+60 
-74 EQEAEAQPDPL
+74 
-85 GAARWEESSSTRA
+85 
-98 AVTDHSQS
+98 
-106 DSSGAARWAGPD
+106 
-118 RLGRS
+118 
-123 VLVEPGQPA
+123 
-132 PEPWARAP
+132 
-140 RVTVDFTALAD
+140 TVDSAALAD
-151 TETLVD
+151 AESLLD
-157 RLQRAWTRRER
+157 RLQRAWTGRER
-168 LVIEMGAE
+168 LVIELAAD
-176 LPDDPPATGPLWKLG
+176 LPDNPPATGPLWELG

-208 SVDARAGAAH
+208 SVDARPGAAH
-218 PWPLAQAAIDAGARP
+218 PWPLAQAAIAAGARP
-233 APDGPADM
+233 AADGPADVM
-241 VLPDGTSA
+241 LPNDTAA
-249 FCDGGPLEPIP
+249 FCDGGPLEPI
-260 AEKLVEPSPAQ
+260 ASEELEASGPAQ
-271 PVSSRRPVDEVTSA
+271 
-285 EESGSPDAAPSEPPR
+285 SEPP
-300 QLAGEENSAEESRA
+300 QGPASEGASTEE
-314 PGAVVVPAIALER
+314 PGALDLAVLPAVVLER
-327 GSLVPLGTAP
+327 GSLTPLGTAP
-337 PNAEL
+337 PDAEL

-348 AVAHR
+348 AVAHQ

-384 PPGAVTLVAFN
+384 PPSAVTLVAFN

-402 EERTADLPGLQIR
+402 QQRTTDLPGLQIR

-423 IVNGASPFRRPQGRD
+423 IVNGTGPFRQPLGRD
-438 RPVATIDEPGARDL
+438 RPVETINEPGVRDI
-452 LDGLVP
+452 LDRLVP
-458 RRRRKAMSDR
+458 RQRRRTMTDR

-483 RNPAEVQSAFAG
+483 RDPTEVQSAFAG
-495 EVEGFPQVFDAYR
+495 EVEGFPKVLDAYR
-508 RELQSNGQVDYDEQI
+508 RELQANGQVDYDEQI
-523 LAAIETLLADPE
+523 LAAVETLLADPE
-535 ARRAAQRAC
+535 ARRTAQRAC

-581 TIYGFASASPA
+581 TIYGFSSASPT
-592 WLIDFARFVPG
+592 WLIDFDRFVPG
-603 SGSHGLEVNYRC
+603 SGSHPLEVNYRC
-615 PPSAVEAASNLLS
+615 PPSVVEAASNLLS

-641 PGREA
+641 PHRET
-646 EPGELAVAAADNPT
+646 EPGELTVAPADNPT
-660 AACADRVAELVGAGA
+660 AACADRVAELVAAGA
-675 APEEI
+675 EPEEI

-695 ELAHRRIP
+695 ELAHREIP
-703 VEATVGPSLF
+703 VEATVGPALF

-727 AATGGTGFDG
+727 AASGGTGFDG

-757 WMSDHAS
+757 WMSDHTT

-789 DVERLVEAARSGAT
+789 DVERLAEAARSGAE
-803 TADLLAVV
+803 TAELLTIV

-860 RSQLAAGRGGRGDR
+860 RSQLFSGR
-874 SGRSGR
+874 SGRSGQGGGNGR
-880 GGGRRGDESSNS
+880 SSGGRNDGGGGRS
-892 GGGSG
+892 GNGS
-897 RRVGE
+897 E
-902 SSDDSG
+902 ADS
-908 GRGRGSGRRDDE
+908 E
-920 SDGNDAGRGVHLATV
+920 RGVHLATV

-960 AEDVEEERR
+960 ATDVEEERR
-969 LFHVAVTRCSSTVT
+969 LFHVAVTRCSTTVT
-983 VVADSRRPSPFIDEL
+983 VVADTRRPSPFIEEL
-998 AEPRPPEET
+998 ANPLPPEEA
-1007 EAEPPIDW
+1007 EAEPPADW
-1015 SSPKSSTR
+1015 ASPTPRGTGRTAPGGPDSPTAQPDPRSAR
-1023 RDAPIRPSPSAA
+1023 RDASTRPSPVAA
-1035 EVEADESVVEALRAW
+1035 EVVEADEAIVEALRAW

-1062 YVVFDNKTMTA
+1062 FVVFHNTTMTA
-1073 IAAAEPQTLSE
+1073 IAAAEPQTLE
-1084 LAAVPGIGPTRLESY
+1084 QLAAVSGIGPSRLESY

-1109 VIDRRSP
+1109 VTDRRHP

>member
-16 AAVRACHDETS
+16 AAVRACHD
-27 TAQIID
+27 
-33 MQLPRARHDRPR
+33 RPR
-45 TPLPIEQIADSMITA
+45 
-60 SDNRTRAARTPPPA
+60 PPA
-74 EQEAEAQPDPL
+74 EQAAEPQPKPSPAAQQAEPQPDPKP
-85 GAARWEESSSTRA
+85 AIQQVEPQP
-98 AVTDHSQS
+98 DP
-106 DSSGAARWAGPD
+106 SGAARWAGPD

-123 VLVEPGQPA
+123 VLVEPGQLV
-132 PEPWARAP
+132 PEPWAKAP

-151 TETLVD
+151 TESLVD

-168 LVIEMGAE
+168 LVIELAAE
-176 LPDDPPATGPLWKLG
+176 LPDDPPATGPLWRLG

-208 SVDARAGAAH
+208 SVDARPGAAH

-233 APDGPADM
+233 AADGPADV
-241 VLPDGTSA
+241 VLPDGTPA

-260 AEKLVEPSPAQ
+260 AEKLVAPGAAQ
-271 PVSSRRPVDEVTSA
+271 PGPPQQPADEGT
-285 EESGSPDAAPSEPPR
+285 
-300 QLAGEENSAEESRA
+300 SAEESRA
-314 PGAVVVPAIALER
+314 PGAAVVPAIALER
-327 GSLVPLGTAP
+327 GSLARLGTAP

-348 AVAHR
+348 AVAHQ

-423 IVNGASPFRRPQGRD
+423 IVNGAGLFRRPHGRD
-438 RPVATIDEPGARDL
+438 RPVATIAEPEVRDI
-452 LDGLVP
+452 LDGLIP
-458 RRRRKAMSDR
+458 RQRRKAMSDR

-508 RELQSNGQVDYDEQI
+508 LELRSNGQVDYDEQI

-603 SGSHGLEVNYRC
+603 SGSHGLEINYRC

-646 EPGELAVAAADNPT
+646 EPGELAVSEADNPT
-660 AACADRVAELVGAGA
+660 AACADRVAELVGGGA

-703 VEATVGPSLF
+703 VEATVGPALF

-727 AATGGTGFDG
+727 AAAGGTGFDG

-746 PPRGIRPLFVD
+746 PPRGIRPLFVE
-757 WMSDHAS
+757 WMSDQAT

-789 DVERLVEAARSGAT
+789 DVERLVEAARSGAA
-803 TADLLAVV
+803 TADLLAIV

-860 RSQLAAGRGGRGDR
+860 RSQLAAGRGGRGERGGRGDR
-874 SGRSGR
+874 GGR
-880 GGGRRGDESSNS
+880 GGGDRRSGSERGVDESNGE

-897 RRVGE
+897 RRDGE
-902 SSDDSG
+902 S
-908 GRGRGSGRRDDE
+908 
-920 SDGNDAGRGVHLATV
+920 GNDGGGRGVHLATV

-940 QEWPHV
+940 QQWPHV
-946 VVYDASDGLFPHSL
+946 VVHDASDGLFPHSL
-960 AEDVEEERR
+960 AEDPEEERR

-998 AEPRPPEET
+998 AEPRPPEEA
-1007 EAEPPIDW
+1007 ESEPPVGW
-1015 SSPKSSTR
+1015 SSPKPSAR
-1023 RDAPIRPSPSAA
+1023 RDAPTRSAA
-1035 EVEADESVVEALRAW
+1035 AAASDVEADEAVVEALRVW
-1050 RLERARSDGVPA
+1050 RLERARSDAVPA

-1073 IAAAEPQTLSE
+1073 IAAAEPQTLE
-1084 LAAVPGIGPTRLESY
+1084 QLAAVPGIGPSRLESY

-1109 VIDRRSP
+1109 VIDRRPS

>member
-85 GAARWEESSSTRA
+85 GAARWAESSSTRA
-98 AVTDHSQS
+98 AVTDHSQP
-106 DSSGAARWAGPD
+106 DPLGAARWAGPD

-151 TETLVD
+151 TETLLD

-208 SVDARAGAAH
+208 SVDARPGSAH
-218 PWPLAQAAIDAGARP
+218 PWPLAQAAINAGARP
-233 APDGPADM
+233 AADGSADV

-249 FCDGGPLEPIP
+249 FCDGGPLEPIA
-260 AEKLVEPSPAQ
+260 AEELRPSGPAQ
-271 PVSSRRPVDEVTSA
+271 L
-285 EESGSPDAAPSEPPR
+285 ESPR
-300 QLAGEENSAEESRA
+300 QPAGEGNSTEESRA

-384 PPGAVTLVAFN
+384 PAGAVTLVAFN

-423 IVNGASPFRRPQGRD
+423 IVNGAGPFRRPQGRD

-452 LDGLVP
+452 LDSLIP

-535 ARRAAQRAC
+535 ARQTAQRAC

-789 DVERLVEAARSGAT
+789 DVERLAEAARSGAA
-803 TADLLAVV
+803 TADLLAIV

-849 HPDPEDFAPWL
+849 HPNPEDFAPWL
-860 RSQLAAGRGGRGDR
+860 RSQLAAGRGGRDGR

-880 GGGRRGDESSNS
+880 GGGDRRS
-892 GGGSG
+892 GSG
-897 RRVGE
+897 RHDGE
-902 SSDDSG
+902 SSDGGG
-908 GRGRGSGRRDDE
+908 GRSGSRERHGDE
-920 SDGNDAGRGVHLATV
+920 SDGNNGGRRGDERRGGGQGVHLATV

-940 QEWPHV
+940 QEWPHI

-1015 SSPKSSTR
+1015 ASPKPSARRDVQKGAR
-1023 RDAPIRPSPSAA
+1023 RDAPTRSAA
-1035 EVEADESVVEALRAW
+1035 AAAEEAEADEAVVEALRAW

-1062 YVVFDNKTMTA
+1062 FVVFHNTTMTA
-1073 IAAAEPQTLSE
+1073 IAAAEPQTLE
-1084 LAAVPGIGPTRLESY
+1084 QLAAVPGIGPSRLESY

>member
-1 MAIKCG
+1 M
-7 NCGKSHATV
+7 
-16 AAVRACHDETS
+16 
-27 TAQIID
+27 
-33 MQLPRARHDRPR
+33 
-45 TPLPIEQIADSMITA
+45 
-60 SDNRTRAARTPPPA
+60 
-74 EQEAEAQPDPL
+74 
-85 GAARWEESSSTRA
+85 
-98 AVTDHSQS
+98 
-106 DSSGAARWAGPD
+106 
-118 RLGRS
+118 
-123 VLVEPGQPA
+123 
-132 PEPWARAP
+132 
-140 RVTVDFTALAD
+140 TVDSAALAD
-151 TETLVD
+151 AESLLD
-157 RLQRAWTRRER
+157 RLQRAWTGRER
-168 LVIEMGAE
+168 LVIELAAD
-176 LPDDPPATGPLWKLG
+176 LPDDPPTTSPLWELS

-208 SVDARAGAAH
+208 SVDARPGAAH
-218 PWPLAQAAIDAGARP
+218 PWSLAQAAIAAGARP
-233 APDGPADM
+233 AADGPADM
-241 VLPDGTSA
+241 TLPNGTPA
-249 FCDGGPLEPIP
+249 FCDGGPLEPI
-260 AEKLVEPSPAQ
+260 
-271 PVSSRRPVDEVTSA
+271 SA
-285 EESGSPDAAPSEPPR
+285 EESGVPD
-300 QLAGEENSAEESRA
+300 LA
-314 PGAVVVPAIALER
+314 VVPAVVLER
-327 GSLVPLGTAP
+327 GLLTPLGTASP
-337 PNAEL
+337 DAEL

-348 AVAHR
+348 AVAHQ

-402 EERTADLPGLQIR
+402 QQRTADLPGLQVR

-423 IVNGASPFRRPQGRD
+423 IVNGTGPFRRPQGRD
-438 RPVATIDEPGARDL
+438 RPVETINEPGVRDI
-452 LDGLVP
+452 LDRLVP
-458 RRRRKAMSDR
+458 RQRRRTMTDR

-495 EVEGFPQVFDAYR
+495 EVEGFPKVLDAYR
-508 RELQSNGQVDYDEQI
+508 RELRANGQVDYDEQI
-523 LAAIETLLADPE
+523 LAAVETLLADPE
-535 ARRAAQRAC
+535 ARRTAQRAC

-581 TIYGFASASPA
+581 TIYGFSSASPV
-592 WLIDFARFVPG
+592 WLIDFDRFVPG
-603 SGSHGLEVNYRC
+603 SGSHPLEVNYRC
-615 PPSAVEAASNLLS
+615 PPSVVEAASNLLS
-628 HNRRRVPKQIRAR
+628 HNRRRVHKQIRAR
-641 PGREA
+641 PHRA
-646 EPGELAVAAADNPT
+646 TEPSELTVTPADNPT
-660 AACADRVAELVGAGA
+660 AACADRVAELVEAGA

-695 ELAHRRIP
+695 ELAHREIP
-703 VEATVGPSLF
+703 VEATVGPALF

-727 AATGGTGFDG
+727 AASGGTGFDG

-757 WMSDHAS
+757 WMSDHTT

-789 DVERLVEAARSGAT
+789 DVERLAEAARSGAE
-803 TADLLAVV
+803 TAELLTIV

-860 RSQLAAGRGGRGDR
+860 RSQLFSGRSDRGGRGGDNERNGGRRNGR
-874 SGRSGR
+874 SSGR
-880 GGGRRGDESSNS
+880 GGDRSEAN
-892 GGGSG
+892 
-897 RRVGE
+897 GE
-902 SSDDSG
+902 
-908 GRGRGSGRRDDE
+908 
-920 SDGNDAGRGVHLATV
+920 RGVHLATV

-960 AEDVEEERR
+960 ATDVEEERR
-969 LFHVAVTRCSSTVT
+969 LFHVAITRCSATVT
-983 VVADSRRPSPFIDEL
+983 VVADARRPSPFIDEL
-998 AEPRPPEET
+998 ANPLPTEE
-1007 EAEPPIDW
+1007 ADPEPPADW
-1015 SSPKSSTR
+1015 ASPKPSGAGRTAPGSPDSPTARPDPRSAR
-1023 RDAPIRPSPSAA
+1023 RDASARSSPAAA
-1035 EVEADESVVEALRAW
+1035 EDVEADEAIVEALRAW

-1062 YVVFDNKTMTA
+1062 FVVFHNTTMTA
-1073 IAAAEPQTLSE
+1073 IAAAEPQTLE
-1084 LAAVPGIGPTRLESY
+1084 QLASVSGIGPSRLESY

-1109 VIDRRSP
+1109 VTDRRHP

>member
-1 MAIKCG
+1 M
-7 NCGKSHATV
+7 
-16 AAVRACHDETS
+16 
-27 TAQIID
+27 
-33 MQLPRARHDRPR
+33 
-45 TPLPIEQIADSMITA
+45 
-60 SDNRTRAARTPPPA
+60 
-74 EQEAEAQPDPL
+74 
-85 GAARWEESSSTRA
+85 
-98 AVTDHSQS
+98 
-106 DSSGAARWAGPD
+106 
-118 RLGRS
+118 
-123 VLVEPGQPA
+123 
-132 PEPWARAP
+132 
-140 RVTVDFTALAD
+140 TVDSAALAD
-151 TETLVD
+151 TETLLD
-157 RLQRAWTRRER
+157 RLQRAWTGRER
-168 LVIEMGAE
+168 LVIELAAD
-176 LPDDPPATGPLWKLG
+176 LPDDPPATGPLWELG

-208 SVDARAGAAH
+208 SVDARPGAIH
-218 PWPLAQAAIDAGARP
+218 PWPLAQTAIDAGARS
-233 APDGPADM
+233 AGDGSADV
-241 VLPDGTSA
+241 VLPDGAPA
-249 FCDGGPLEPIP
+249 FCDGGPLEPIAPEELRASGP
-260 AEKLVEPSPAQ
+260 ARSEPPQQPANEGT
-271 PVSSRRPVDEVTSA
+271 SS
-285 EESGSPDAAPSEPPR
+285 EESGPHNPARSGAMR
-300 QLAGEENSAEESRA
+300 QPAGEGTAAEELET
-314 PGAVVVPAIALER
+314 PAVAVLPAITLER
-327 GSLVPLGTAP
+327 GSLAPLGTAP
-337 PNAEL
+337 PDAEL

-348 AVAHR
+348 AVAHQ

-402 EERTADLPGLQIR
+402 QQRTADLSGLQIR

-423 IVNGASPFRRPQGRD
+423 IVDGTEPFRQPRGRD
-438 RPVATIDEPGARDL
+438 RPVTHVNEPGVRDI
-452 LDGLVP
+452 LDRLVP
-458 RRRRKAMSDR
+458 RQRRRTMTDR

-483 RNPAEVQSAFAG
+483 RDPAEVQSAFAG
-495 EVEGFPQVFDAYR
+495 EVEGFPKVLDAYR
-508 RELQSNGQVDYDEQI
+508 RELRDNGQVDYDEQI
-523 LAAIETLLADPE
+523 LAAVETLLADPE

-581 TIYGFASASPA
+581 TIYGFSSASPA
-592 WLIDFARFVPG
+592 WLIDFDRFVPG
-603 SGSHGLEVNYRC
+603 SGSHPLEVNYRC
-615 PPSAVEAASNLLS
+615 PPSVVEAASNLLS

-641 PGREA
+641 PHRET
-646 EPGELAVAAADNPT
+646 EPGELTVDPADNPT
-660 AACADRVAELVGAGA
+660 AACADRVAELVKAGA

-695 ELAHRRIP
+695 ELAHRGIP
-703 VEATVGPSLF
+703 VEATVGPALF

-727 AATGGTGFDG
+727 AASGGTGFDG

-757 WMSDHAS
+757 WMSDQTT

-789 DVERLVEAARSGAT
+789 DVERLAEAARSGAE
-803 TADLLAVV
+803 TAELLTIV

-860 RSQLAAGRGGRGDR
+860 RSQLSAGRSGQGGRGSSNGRNGGGRSSGGWQGSGSERDGSDR
-874 SGRSGR
+874 RSSGESDSGR
-880 GGGRRGDESSNS
+880 GGDM
-892 GGGSG
+892 
-897 RRVGE
+897 
-902 SSDDSG
+902 
-908 GRGRGSGRRDDE
+908 
-920 SDGNDAGRGVHLATV
+920 SDGGRGVHLATV

-960 AEDVEEERR
+960 ATDVEEERR
-969 LFHVAVTRCSSTVT
+969 LFHVAVTRCSATVT
-983 VVADSRRPSPFIDEL
+983 VVADVRRPSPFIDEL
-998 AEPRPPEET
+998 ANPLPPEEAEAAPPADWASPKPSGAVRTASAGPDSPTARPDPRSARRGASTRPSPAAEET
-1007 EAEPPIDW
+1007 EAD
-1015 SSPKSSTR
+1015 
-1023 RDAPIRPSPSAA
+1023 
-1035 EVEADESVVEALRAW
+1035 EAIVEALRAW

-1062 YVVFDNKTMTA
+1062 FVVFHNTTMTA
-1073 IAAAEPQTLSE
+1073 IAAAEPQTLE
-1084 LAAVPGIGPTRLESY
+1084 QLAAVPGIGPSRLESY

-1109 VIDRRSP
+1109 VTDRRAP

>member
-1 MAIKCG
+1 MRRRGSAPVGRWCHDADVAIKCG
-7 NCGKSHATV
+7 NCSQSHATV
-16 AAVRACHDETS
+16 AEVRGC
-27 TAQIID
+27 
-33 MQLPRARHDRPR
+33 HDRP
-45 TPLPIEQIADSMITA
+45 
-60 SDNRTRAARTPPPA
+60 RAARTPPPPDAKPSESSSEHRAGLESDLPPA
-74 EQEAEAQPDPL
+74 EPVAESQPDP
-85 GAARWEESSSTRA
+85 SP
-98 AVTDHSQS
+98 
-106 DSSGAARWAGPD
+106 AARWAGPD

-140 RVTVDFTALAD
+140 RVTVDAAALDD
-151 TETLVD
+151 TETLLD
-157 RLQRAWTRRER
+157 RLQRAWTGRER
-168 LVIEMGAE
+168 LVIELAADP
-176 LPDDPPATGPLWKLG
+176 PDDPPATGPLWELG

-208 SVDARAGAAH
+208 SVDARPGAVH
-218 PWPLAQAAIDAGARP
+218 PWPLAQTAIDAGARP
-233 APDGPADM
+233 AADGPAD
-241 VLPDGTSA
+241 VTLPNGAPA
-249 FCDGGPLEPIP
+249 FCDGGPLEPI
-260 AEKLVEPSPAQ
+260 
-271 PVSSRRPVDEVTSA
+271 SA
-285 EESGSPDAAPSEPPR
+285 EERMTPGSAQLGSPQRP
-300 QLAGEENSAEESRA
+300 AGEGTSAEESRA
-314 PGAVVVPAIALER
+314 PGAAVLPAMALER
-327 GSLVPLGTAP
+327 GSLTPLGTAP
-337 PNAEL
+337 PDAEL

-348 AVAHR
+348 AVAHQ

-402 EERTADLPGLQIR
+402 QQRTADRPGLQIR

-423 IVNGASPFRRPQGRD
+423 IVNGTGPFRQPRGRD
-438 RPVATIDEPGARDL
+438 RPVETINEPGVRDILDRL
-452 LDGLVP
+452 LP
-458 RRRRKAMSDR
+458 RQRRRTMTDR

-483 RNPAEVQSAFAG
+483 RNPAEVQSVFAG
-495 EVEGFPQVFDAYR
+495 EVEGFPKVLDAYR
-508 RELQSNGQVDYDEQI
+508 RELRTNSQVDYDEQI
-523 LAAIETLLADPE
+523 LAAVETLLADPE

-581 TIYGFASASPA
+581 TIYGFSSASPA
-592 WLIDFARFVPG
+592 WLIDFDRFVPG
-603 SGSHGLEVNYRC
+603 SGSHPLEVNYRC
-615 PPSAVEAASNLLS
+615 PPSVVEAASNLLS
-628 HNRRRVPKQIRAR
+628 HNRRRVSKQIRAR
-641 PGREA
+641 PHRET
-646 EPGELAVAAADNPT
+646 EPGELKVAPADNPT
-660 AACADRVAELVGAGA
+660 AACADRVAELVKAGA

-695 ELAHRRIP
+695 ELAHRGIP
-703 VEATVGPSLF
+703 VEATVGPALF

-727 AATGGTGFDG
+727 AAKGGTGFDG

-757 WMSDHAS
+757 WMSDQTT

-789 DVERLVEAARSGAT
+789 DVERLAEAARSGAE
-803 TADLLAVV
+803 TAELLTIVQ
-811 RDRIGLGRALA
+811 DRIGLGRALA

-849 HPDPEDFAPWL
+849 HSDPGDFAPWL
-860 RSQLAAGRGGRGDR
+860 RSQLSASR
-874 SGRSGR
+874 SGQSGR
-880 GGGRRGDESSNS
+880 GGDNGRNGGRRD
-892 GGGSG
+892 GSG
-897 RRVGE
+897 RRSGGK
-902 SSDDSG
+902 SDSG
-908 GRGRGSGRRDDE
+908 RGGDM
-920 SDGNDAGRGVHLATV
+920 SDGGRGVHLATV

-960 AEDVEEERR
+960 ATDVEEERR
-969 LFHVAVTRCSSTVT
+969 LFHVAVTRCSATVT
-983 VVADSRRPSPFIDEL
+983 VVADARRPSPFIDEL
-998 AEPRPPEET
+998 ANPLPPEEVK
-1007 EAEPPIDW
+1007 AEPPAEW
-1015 SSPKSSTR
+1015 ASPKPSGAGRTAPGGPDSPTARPDPRSAR
-1023 RDAPIRPSPSAA
+1023 RGAPTQPPPAA
-1035 EVEADESVVEALRAW
+1035 EVVEADEAIVEALRAW
-1050 RLERARSDGVPA
+1050 RLERAHSDGVPA
-1062 YVVFDNKTMTA
+1062 FVVFHNTTMNA
-1073 IAAAEPQTLSE
+1073 IAAAEPQTLE
-1084 LAAVPGIGPTRLESY
+1084 QLAAVPGIGPSRLESY

-1109 VIDRRSP
+1109 VTDRRPS

>member
-7 NCGKSHATV
+7 NCGQSHATV
-16 AAVRACHDETS
+16 AAVRACHD
-27 TAQIID
+27 
-33 MQLPRARHDRPR
+33 RP
-45 TPLPIEQIADSMITA
+45 
-60 SDNRTRAARTPPPA
+60 PPPA
-74 EQEAEAQPDPL
+74 EQEAEPQPKSAEQ
-85 GAARWEESSSTRA
+85 AAES
-98 AVTDHSQS
+98 QP

-123 VLVEPGQPA
+123 VVVEPEQPA

-151 TETLVD
+151 TESLVD
-157 RLQRAWTRRER
+157 RLQRAWTGRER
-168 LVIEMGAE
+168 LVIEMGTE
-176 LPDDPPATGPLWKLG
+176 LPDDPPATDPLWKLG
-191 PDFELTGERLR
+191 PDFELIGERLR

-208 SVDARAGAAH
+208 SVDARPDAAH
-218 PWPLAQAAIDAGARP
+218 PWPLAQAAINAGARP
-233 APDGPADM
+233 APDGPADVM
-241 VLPDGTSA
+241 LPDGTPA
-249 FCDGGPLEPIP
+249 FCDGGPLEPIA
-260 AEKLVEPSPAQ
+260 AEELRPSGPAQ
-271 PVSSRRPVDEVTSA
+271 L
-285 EESGSPDAAPSEPPR
+285 ESPQQP
-300 QLAGEENSAEESRA
+300 AGEGISTEESRA
-314 PGAVVVPAIALER
+314 PAAAVLPAIALER
-327 GSLVPLGTAP
+327 GSLAPLGTDP

-348 AVAHR
+348 AVAHG

-423 IVNGASPFRRPQGRD
+423 IVNGAGPFRRPQGRD
-438 RPVATIDEPGARDL
+438 RPVVTIDEPGARDL

-483 RNPAEVQSAFAG
+483 RNPAEVQSAFGG
-495 EVEGFPQVFDAYR
+495 EVEGFPQVFDDYR
-508 RELQSNGQVDYDEQI
+508 RELRSNGQVDYDEQI

-535 ARRAAQRAC
+535 ARRTAQRAC

-615 PPSAVEAASNLLS
+615 PPSAVDAASNLLS
-628 HNRRRVPKQIRAR
+628 HNRRRVPKQIRGR

-703 VEATVGPSLF
+703 VEATVGPALF

-757 WMSDHAS
+757 WMSDHTS

-789 DVERLVEAARSGAT
+789 DVERLVEAARSGAK

-860 RSQLAAGRGGRGDR
+860 RSQLVAGRGGRDSRG
-874 SGRSGR
+874 GRSGR
-880 GGGRRGDESSNS
+880 GGRRGDESSDGDGGRS
-892 GGGSG
+892 GGGE
-897 RRVGE
+897 RH
-902 SSDDSG
+902 G
-908 GRGRGSGRRDDE
+908 GE
-920 SDGNDAGRGVHLATV
+920 SDGNGDERHGGGQGVHLATV

-969 LFHVAVTRCSSTVT
+969 LFHVAITRCSSTVT
-983 VVADSRRPSPFIDEL
+983 VVADSRRPSPFIEEL
-998 AEPRPPEET
+998 TEPRPPEEA

-1015 SSPKSSTR
+1015 SSPKPSTR
-1023 RDAPIRPSPSAA
+1023 RDVQKGGRRDAPTRSAA
-1035 EVEADESVVEALRAW
+1035 TAAEEVEADEAVVEALRAW

-1062 YVVFDNKTMTA
+1062 FVVFHNTTMTA
-1073 IAAAEPQTLSE
+1073 IAAAEPQTLE
-1084 LAAVPGIGPTRLESY
+1084 QLAAVPGIGPSRLESY

-1109 VIDRRSP
+1109 VTDRRSS

>member
-1 MAIKCG
+1 
-7 NCGKSHATV
+7 
-16 AAVRACHDETS
+16 
-27 TAQIID
+27 
-33 MQLPRARHDRPR
+33 
-45 TPLPIEQIADSMITA
+45 MITA
-60 SDNRTRAARTPPPA
+60 SHNRTRAAKTPPPA
-74 EQEAEAQPDPL
+74 EQAAKPQPKSPEQAAESQPDPPPT
-85 GAARWEESSSTRA
+85 AHRAES
-98 AVTDHSQS
+98 QP

-140 RVTVDFTALAD
+140 WVTVDSAALAD
-151 TETLVD
+151 AESLLD
-157 RLQRAWTRRER
+157 RLQRAWTGRER
-168 LVIEMGAE
+168 LVIELAAD
-176 LPDDPPATGPLWKLG
+176 LPDNPPATGPLWELG

-208 SVDARAGAAH
+208 SVDARPGAAH
-218 PWPLAQAAIDAGARP
+218 PWPLAQAAIAAGARP
-233 APDGPADM
+233 AADGPADVM
-241 VLPDGTSA
+241 LPNDTAA
-249 FCDGGPLEPIP
+249 FCDGGPLEPI
-260 AEKLVEPSPAQ
+260 ASEELEASGPAQ
-271 PVSSRRPVDEVTSA
+271 
-285 EESGSPDAAPSEPPR
+285 SEPP
-300 QLAGEENSAEESRA
+300 QGPASEGASTEE
-314 PGAVVVPAIALER
+314 PGALDLAVLPAVVLER
-327 GSLVPLGTAP
+327 GSLTPLGTAP
-337 PNAEL
+337 PDAEL

-348 AVAHR
+348 AVAHQ

-384 PPGAVTLVAFN
+384 PPSAVTLVAFN

-402 EERTADLPGLQIR
+402 QQRTTDLPGLQIR

-423 IVNGASPFRRPQGRD
+423 IVNGTGPFRQPLGRD
-438 RPVATIDEPGARDL
+438 RPVETINEPGVRDI
-452 LDGLVP
+452 LDRLVP
-458 RRRRKAMSDR
+458 RQRRRTMTDR

-483 RNPAEVQSAFAG
+483 RDPTEVQSAFAG
-495 EVEGFPQVFDAYR
+495 EVEGFPKVLDAYR
-508 RELQSNGQVDYDEQI
+508 RELQANGQVDYDEQI
-523 LAAIETLLADPE
+523 LAAVETLLADPE
-535 ARRAAQRAC
+535 ARRTAQRAC

-581 TIYGFASASPA
+581 TIYGFSSASPT
-592 WLIDFARFVPG
+592 WLIDFDRFVPG
-603 SGSHGLEVNYRC
+603 SGSHPLEVNYRC
-615 PPSAVEAASNLLS
+615 PPSVVEAASNLLS

-641 PGREA
+641 PHRET
-646 EPGELAVAAADNPT
+646 EPGELTVAPADNPT
-660 AACADRVAELVGAGA
+660 AACADRVAELVAAGA
-675 APEEI
+675 EPEEI

-695 ELAHRRIP
+695 ELAHREIP
-703 VEATVGPSLF
+703 VEATVGPALF

-727 AATGGTGFDG
+727 AASGGTGFDG

-757 WMSDHAS
+757 WMSDHTT

-789 DVERLVEAARSGAT
+789 DVERLAEAARSGAE
-803 TADLLAVV
+803 TAELLTIV

-860 RSQLAAGRGGRGDR
+860 RSQLFSGR
-874 SGRSGR
+874 SGRSGQGGGNGR
-880 GGGRRGDESSNS
+880 SSGGRNDGGGGRS
-892 GGGSG
+892 GNGS
-897 RRVGE
+897 E
-902 SSDDSG
+902 ADS
-908 GRGRGSGRRDDE
+908 E
-920 SDGNDAGRGVHLATV
+920 RGVHLATV

-960 AEDVEEERR
+960 ATDVEEERR
-969 LFHVAVTRCSSTVT
+969 LFHVAVTRCSTTVT
-983 VVADSRRPSPFIDEL
+983 VVADTRRPSPFIEEL
-998 AEPRPPEET
+998 ANPLPPEEA
-1007 EAEPPIDW
+1007 EAEPPADW
-1015 SSPKSSTR
+1015 ASPTPRGTGRTAPGGPDSPTAQPDPRSAR
-1023 RDAPIRPSPSAA
+1023 RDASTRPSPVAA
-1035 EVEADESVVEALRAW
+1035 EVVEADEAIVEALRAW

-1062 YVVFDNKTMTA
+1062 FVVFHNTTMTA
-1073 IAAAEPQTLSE
+1073 IAAAEPQTLE
-1084 LAAVPGIGPTRLESY
+1084 QLAAVSGIGPSRLESY

-1109 VIDRRSP
+1109 VTDRRHP

>member
-1 MAIKCG
+1 M
-7 NCGKSHATV
+7 
-16 AAVRACHDETS
+16 
-27 TAQIID
+27 
-33 MQLPRARHDRPR
+33 
-45 TPLPIEQIADSMITA
+45 
-60 SDNRTRAARTPPPA
+60 
-74 EQEAEAQPDPL
+74 
-85 GAARWEESSSTRA
+85 
-98 AVTDHSQS
+98 
-106 DSSGAARWAGPD
+106 
-118 RLGRS
+118 GRS
-123 VLVEPGQPA
+123 VLVKPSQPA
-132 PEPWARAP
+132 PEPWAKAP
-140 RVTVDFTALAD
+140 RVTVDSGALANL
-151 TETLVD
+151 EALLD
-157 RLQRAWTRRER
+157 RLQRAWTGRER
-168 LVIEMGAE
+168 LVIELAAD
-176 LPDDPPATGPLWKLG
+176 LPDDPPATGPLWELG

-208 SVDARAGAAH
+208 SVDARPGAVH
-218 PWPLAQAAIDAGARP
+218 PWPLAQAAIDAGGRP
-233 APDGPADM
+233 AADSHTD
-241 VLPDGTSA
+241 VTLPNGTPA
-249 FCDGGPLEPIP
+249 FCDGGPLEPISV
-260 AEKLVEPSPAQ
+260 EDLVAPGRAQ
-271 PVSSRRPVDEVTSA
+271 L
-285 EESGSPDAAPSEPPR
+285 GSPRLPDDEGAAPEELEALGSAPSEPP
-300 QLAGEENSAEESRA
+300 QGPVGEGTSAEE
-314 PGAVVVPAIALER
+314 PGAPDLAVVPAVVLER
-327 GSLVPLGTAP
+327 GSLIPLGTAP
-337 PNAEL
+337 PDAEL

-348 AVAHR
+348 AVAHQ

-402 EERTADLPGLQIR
+402 QQRTADLPGLQVR

-423 IVNGASPFRRPQGRD
+423 IVNGTGPFRQPLGRD
-438 RPVATIDEPGARDL
+438 RPVETINEPGVRDI
-452 LDGLVP
+452 LDRLVP
-458 RRRRKAMSDR
+458 RQRRRTMTDR

-495 EVEGFPQVFDAYR
+495 EVEGFPKVLDAYR
-508 RELQSNGQVDYDEQI
+508 RELQANDQVDYDEQI
-523 LAAIETLLADPE
+523 LAAVETLLADPE
-535 ARRAAQRAC
+535 ARRTAQRAC

-581 TIYGFASASPA
+581 TIYGFSSASPV
-592 WLIDFARFVPG
+592 WLIDFDRFVPG
-603 SGSHGLEVNYRC
+603 SGSHPLEVNYRC
-615 PPSAVEAASNLLS
+615 PPSVVEAASNLLS

-641 PGREA
+641 PQRET
-646 EPGELAVAAADNPT
+646 ETGELTVTPVDNPT

-675 APEEI
+675 EPEEI

-695 ELAHRRIP
+695 ELAHRGIP
-703 VEATVGPSLF
+703 VEATVGPALF

-727 AATGGTGFDG
+727 AASGGTGFDG

-746 PPRGIRPLFVD
+746 PPRGIRPLFVE
-757 WMSDHAS
+757 WMSDHTT

-789 DVERLVEAARSGAT
+789 DVERLAEAARSGAE
-803 TADLLAVV
+803 TAELLTIV

-860 RSQLAAGRGGRGDR
+860 RSQLFDGR
-874 SGRSGR
+874 SGRSGQGGGNGR
-880 GGGRRGDESSNS
+880 SSGGRNGSGGGRS
-892 GGGSG
+892 GNGS
-897 RRVGE
+897 E
-902 SSDDSG
+902 ADS
-908 GRGRGSGRRDDE
+908 E
-920 SDGNDAGRGVHLATV
+920 RGVHLATV

-960 AEDVEEERR
+960 ATDVEEERR
-969 LFHVAVTRCSSTVT
+969 LFHVAVTRCSATVT
-983 VVADSRRPSPFIDEL
+983 VVADARRPSPFIEEL
-998 AEPRPPEET
+998 ANPLPPEE
-1007 EAEPPIDW
+1007 ADPEPPADW
-1015 SSPKSSTR
+1015 TDPKRPDR
-1023 RDAPIRPSPSAA
+1023 RDPQAARRTRPTPADA
-1035 EVEADESVVEALRAW
+1035 DIEADEAIVETLRAW
-1050 RLERARSDGVPA
+1050 RLEQARSDGVPA

-1073 IAAAEPQTLSE
+1073 IAAAEPQTLE
-1084 LAAVPGIGPTRLESY
+1084 QLAAVSGIGPSRLESY

-1109 VIDRRSP
+1109 VTDRRPS

>member
-7 NCGKSHATV
+7 NCGQSHATV

-27 TAQIID
+27 TARIID

-45 TPLPIEQIADSMITA
+45 TPLPIEQIMDNMITA
-60 SDNRTRAARTPPPA
+60 SHNRTRAARTPPPA
-74 EQEAEAQPDPL
+74 EQEAEPQSESPEQAAEPQPDPPTAHRAAAQPDP
-85 GAARWEESSSTRA
+85 
-98 AVTDHSQS
+98 
-106 DSSGAARWAGPD
+106 SGAARWAGPD

-123 VLVEPGQPA
+123 VLIEPGQPA
-132 PEPWARAP
+132 PEPWAKAP

-151 TETLVD
+151 TESLVD

-168 LVIEMGAE
+168 LVIELAAE
-176 LPDDPPATGPLWKLG
+176 LPDDPPATGPLWRLG

-208 SVDARAGAAH
+208 SVDARPGAAH
-218 PWPLAQAAIDAGARP
+218 PWPLAQAAIDAGAQP
-233 APDGPADM
+233 AADGPADV
-241 VLPDGTSA
+241 VLPDGTPA

-260 AEKLVEPSPAQ
+260 AEKLVAPGAAQ
-271 PVSSRRPVDEVTSA
+271 P
-285 EESGSPDAAPSEPPR
+285 GSPQQPADEWT
-300 QLAGEENSAEESRA
+300 SAEESRA
-314 PGAVVVPAIALER
+314 PGAAVVPAIALER
-327 GSLVPLGTAP
+327 GSLARLGTAP

-342 APDQLA
+342 APDQLT

-423 IVNGASPFRRPQGRD
+423 IVNGAGPFRRPHGRD
-438 RPVATIDEPGARDL
+438 RPVATIAEPEARDL
-452 LDGLVP
+452 LDGLIP
-458 RRRRKAMSDR
+458 RQRRKAMSDR

-508 RELQSNGQVDYDEQI
+508 RELRSNGQVDYDEQI

-535 ARRAAQRAC
+535 ARRTAQRAC

-603 SGSHGLEVNYRC
+603 SGSHGLEINYRC

-641 PGREA
+641 PGRAA

-703 VEATVGPSLF
+703 VEATVGPALF

-727 AATGGTGFDG
+727 AAAGGTGFDG

-746 PPRGIRPLFVD
+746 PPRGIRPLFVE
-757 WMSDHAS
+757 WMSDQAT

-789 DVERLVEAARSGAT
+789 DVEHLAEAARSGAT
-803 TADLLAVV
+803 TADLLAIV

-860 RSQLAAGRGGRGDR
+860 RSQLAAGRGGRG
-874 SGRSGR
+874 GR
-880 GGGRRGDESSNS
+880 GGGDRRSGSERGVDESNGE

-897 RRVGE
+897 RRDG
-902 SSDDSG
+902 
-908 GRGRGSGRRDDE
+908 E
-920 SDGNDAGRGVHLATV
+920 SDGNDGGRGVHLATV

-940 QEWPHV
+940 QEWPHI

-960 AEDVEEERR
+960 AEEVEEERR
-969 LFHVAVTRCSSTVT
+969 LFHVAITRCSATVT

-998 AEPRPPEET
+998 AESRPPEEAD
-1007 EAEPPIDW
+1007 EEPPVDW
-1015 SSPKSSTR
+1015 SSPKPPARRDPQGAR
-1023 RDAPIRPSPSAA
+1023 RDAPIRSAA
-1035 EVEADESVVEALRAW
+1035 AAASEVKADEAIVEALRAW

-1073 IAAAEPQTLSE
+1073 IAAAEPQTLE
-1084 LAAVPGIGPTRLESY
+1084 RLAAVPGIGPSRLEGY

-1109 VIDRRSP
+1109 VTDRRPS

>member
-1 MAIKCG
+1 M
-7 NCGKSHATV
+7 
-16 AAVRACHDETS
+16 
-27 TAQIID
+27 
-33 MQLPRARHDRPR
+33 
-45 TPLPIEQIADSMITA
+45 
-60 SDNRTRAARTPPPA
+60 
-74 EQEAEAQPDPL
+74 
-85 GAARWEESSSTRA
+85 
-98 AVTDHSQS
+98 
-106 DSSGAARWAGPD
+106 
-118 RLGRS
+118 
-123 VLVEPGQPA
+123 
-132 PEPWARAP
+132 
-140 RVTVDFTALAD
+140 TVDSGALAD
-151 TETLVD
+151 LETLLD
-157 RLQRAWTRRER
+157 RLQRAWTGRER
-168 LVIEMGAE
+168 LVIELAAD
-176 LPDDPPATGPLWKLG
+176 LPEDPPATGPLWVLG

-208 SVDARAGAAH
+208 SVEARPGAIH
-218 PWPLAQAAIDAGARP
+218 PWPLAQTAIDAGARS
-233 APDGPADM
+233 AGDGPADV
-241 VLPDGTSA
+241 VLPDGAPA
-249 FCDGGPLEPIP
+249 FCDGGPLEPIAPEELDEPGVAVLP
-260 AEKLVEPSPAQ
+260 AM
-271 PVSSRRPVDEVTSA
+271 
-285 EESGSPDAAPSEPPR
+285 G
-300 QLAGEENSAEESRA
+300 
-314 PGAVVVPAIALER
+314 LER
-327 GSLVPLGTAP
+327 GSLAPLGTAP

-348 AVAHR
+348 AVAHQ

-402 EERTADLPGLQIR
+402 QQRTADLSGLQIR

-423 IVNGASPFRRPQGRD
+423 IVDGTGPFRQPRGRD
-438 RPVATIDEPGARDL
+438 RPVTHVNEPGVRDI
-452 LDGLVP
+452 LDRLVP
-458 RRRRKAMSDR
+458 RQRRRTMTDR

-483 RNPAEVQSAFAG
+483 RDPAEVQSAFAG
-495 EVEGFPQVFDAYR
+495 EVEGFPKVLDDYR
-508 RELQSNGQVDYDEQI
+508 RELRDNGQIDYDEQI
-523 LAAIETLLADPE
+523 LAAVETLLADPE

-581 TIYGFASASPA
+581 TIYGFSSASPA
-592 WLIDFARFVPG
+592 WLIDFDRFVPG
-603 SGSHGLEVNYRC
+603 SGSHPLEVNYRC
-615 PPSAVEAASNLLS
+615 PASVVEAASNLLS

-641 PGREA
+641 PHRET
-646 EPGELAVAAADNPT
+646 ESGELKVDPADNPT
-660 AACADRVAELVGAGA
+660 AACADRVAELVKTGT

-695 ELAHRRIP
+695 ELAHRGIP
-703 VEATVGPSLF
+703 VEATVGPALF

-727 AATGGTGFDG
+727 AASGGTGFDG

-757 WMSDHAS
+757 WMSDQTT

-789 DVERLVEAARSGAT
+789 DVERLAEAARSGAE
-803 TADLLAVV
+803 TAELLTIVQ
-811 RDRIGLGRALA
+811 DRIGLGRALA

-849 HPDPEDFAPWL
+849 HSDPGDFAPWL
-860 RSQLAAGRGGRGDR
+860 RSQLSAGRGGQGDR
-874 SGRSGR
+874 GGGNGRSSGGGQSSGSERDGSDGQSGGGRNSSDSGR
-880 GGGRRGDESSNS
+880 GGG
-892 GGGSG
+892 GS
-897 RRVGE
+897 E
-902 SSDDSG
+902 A
-908 GRGRGSGRRDDE
+908 
-920 SDGNDAGRGVHLATV
+920 DGGRGVHLATV

-960 AEDVEEERR
+960 ATDMEEERR
-969 LFHVAVTRCSSTVT
+969 LFHVAVTRCSATVT
-983 VVADSRRPSPFIDEL
+983 VVADARRPSPFIDEL
-998 AEPRPPEET
+998 ANPLPPEEA
-1007 EAEPPIDW
+1007 EATPPADW
-1015 SSPKSSTR
+1015 ASPKPSGAGRTASRGPDSPTTRPDPRTARRGTSTQ
-1023 RDAPIRPSPSAA
+1023 PSPAA
-1035 EVEADESVVEALRAW
+1035 EVVEADEAIVEALRAW

-1062 YVVFDNKTMTA
+1062 FVVFHNTTMTA
-1073 IAAAEPQTLSE
+1073 IAAAEPQTLE
-1084 LAAVPGIGPTRLESY
+1084 QLAAVSGIGPSRLESY

-1109 VIDRRSP
+1109 VTDRRPP

>member
-1 MAIKCG
+1 
-7 NCGKSHATV
+7 
-16 AAVRACHDETS
+16 
-27 TAQIID
+27 
-33 MQLPRARHDRPR
+33 
-45 TPLPIEQIADSMITA
+45 
-60 SDNRTRAARTPPPA
+60 
-74 EQEAEAQPDPL
+74 
-85 GAARWEESSSTRA
+85 
-98 AVTDHSQS
+98 
-106 DSSGAARWAGPD
+106 
-118 RLGRS
+118 
-123 VLVEPGQPA
+123 
-132 PEPWARAP
+132 
-140 RVTVDFTALAD
+140 VDFTALAD
-151 TETLVD
+151 TEILVD

-168 LVIEMGAE
+168 LVIELAAE
-176 LPDDPPATGPLWKLG
+176 LPDDPPAAGPLWKLG

-208 SVDARAGAAH
+208 SVDARPGAAH

-233 APDGPADM
+233 AADGPADV
-241 VLPDGTSA
+241 VLPDGTPA

-260 AEKLVEPSPAQ
+260 AETLAAPAAQ
-271 PVSSRRPVDEVTSA
+271 L
-285 EESGSPDAAPSEPPR
+285 GSPQQPADE
-300 QLAGEENSAEESRA
+300 GTSAEESRA
-314 PGAVVVPAIALER
+314 PGAAVLPAIALER
-327 GSLVPLGTAP
+327 GSLARLGTAP

-423 IVNGASPFRRPQGRD
+423 IVNGTRPFRRPHGRD
-438 RPVATIDEPGARDL
+438 RPVATIAEPEARDL
-452 LDGLVP
+452 LDGLIP
-458 RRRRKAMSDR
+458 RQRRKAMSDR

-508 RELQSNGQVDYDEQI
+508 RELRSNGQVDYDEQV

-535 ARRAAQRAC
+535 AHRAAQRAC

-603 SGSHGLEVNYRC
+603 SGSHGLEINYRC

-628 HNRRRVPKQIRAR
+628 HNRRRVLKQIRAR

-646 EPGELAVAAADNPT
+646 EPGELAVAEADNPT

-695 ELAHRRIP
+695 ELAHRGVP
-703 VEATVGPSLF
+703 VEATVGPALF

-727 AATGGTGFDG
+727 AAAGGTGFDG

-757 WMSDHAS
+757 WMSDQS
-764 LGGLRRLANRL
+764 TLGGLRRLANRL

-789 DVERLVEAARSGAT
+789 DVERMAEAARSGAA
-803 TADLLAVV
+803 TADLLAIV

-874 SGRSGR
+874 GGR
-880 GGGRRGDESSNS
+880 GGGDRRSGSERGGDESNGE

-897 RRVGE
+897 RR
-902 SSDDSG
+902 SG
-908 GRGRGSGRRDDE
+908 E
-920 SDGNDAGRGVHLATV
+920 SDGNDGGRGVHLATV

-940 QEWPHV
+940 QEWPHI

-960 AEDVEEERR
+960 AEDPEEERR
-969 LFHVAVTRCSSTVT
+969 LFHVAVTRCSATVT

-998 AEPRPPEET
+998 TEPRPPEEA
-1007 EAEPPIDW
+1007 EAEPPVDW
-1015 SSPKSSTR
+1015 SSPKPPARRDPQGAR
-1023 RDAPIRPSPSAA
+1023 RDAPIRSAA
-1035 EVEADESVVEALRAW
+1035 AAAEEVEADQAVVEALRAW

-1062 YVVFDNKTMTA
+1062 YVVFDNKTMSA
-1073 IAAAEPQTLSE
+1073 IAAVEPQNLE
-1084 LAAVPGIGPTRLESY
+1084 QLAAVPGIGPSRLESY

-1109 VIDRRSP
+1109 VIDRRPS

>member
-1 MAIKCG
+1 M
-7 NCGKSHATV
+7 
-16 AAVRACHDETS
+16 
-27 TAQIID
+27 
-33 MQLPRARHDRPR
+33 
-45 TPLPIEQIADSMITA
+45 
-60 SDNRTRAARTPPPA
+60 
-74 EQEAEAQPDPL
+74 
-85 GAARWEESSSTRA
+85 
-98 AVTDHSQS
+98 
-106 DSSGAARWAGPD
+106 
-118 RLGRS
+118 
-123 VLVEPGQPA
+123 LVEPGQPA
-132 PEPWARAP
+132 PDPWARAP
-140 RVTVDFTALAD
+140 RVTVDAAALAD
-151 TETLVD
+151 LTSLLD
-157 RLQRAWTRRER
+157 RLQQAWTGRER
-168 LVIEMGAE
+168 LAIELAAD
-176 LPDDPPATGPLWKLG
+176 LPDDPPATGPLWELG

-208 SVDARAGAAH
+208 SVDARPGAAH
-218 PWPLAQAAIDAGARP
+218 PWPLAQAAVAAGAQP
-233 APDGPADM
+233 AADGPAD
-241 VLPDGTSA
+241 VTLPNGTPA
-249 FCDGGPLEPIP
+249 FCDGGPLEPIS
-260 AEKLVEPSPAQ
+260 AEDLVAPGPAQ
-271 PVSSRRPVDEVTSA
+271 L
-285 EESGSPDAAPSEPPR
+285 GSPRQPDDEEAAPEELEALGSAPSEPP
-300 QLAGEENSAEESRA
+300 QGPVGEGTSAEE
-314 PGAVVVPAIALER
+314 PGAPDLAVVPAVVLER
-327 GSLVPLGTAP
+327 GSLIPLGTAP
-337 PNAEL
+337 PDAEL

-348 AVAHR
+348 AVAHQ

-402 EERTADLPGLQIR
+402 QQRTPDLPGLQVR

-423 IVNGASPFRRPQGRD
+423 IVNGTGPFRQPLGRD
-438 RPVATIDEPGARDL
+438 RPVETINEPGVRDI
-452 LDGLVP
+452 LDRLVP
-458 RRRRKAMSDR
+458 RQRRRTMTDR

-495 EVEGFPQVFDAYR
+495 EVEGFPKVLDAYR
-508 RELQSNGQVDYDEQI
+508 RELQANGQVDYDEQI
-523 LAAIETLLADPE
+523 LAAVETLLADPE
-535 ARRAAQRAC
+535 ARRTAQRAC

-581 TIYGFASASPA
+581 TIYGFSSASPT
-592 WLIDFARFVPG
+592 WLIDFDRFVPG
-603 SGSHGLEVNYRC
+603 SGSHPLEVNYRC
-615 PPSAVEAASNLLS
+615 PPSVVEAASNLLS
-628 HNRRRVPKQIRAR
+628 HNRRRVHKQIRAR
-641 PGREA
+641 PHRET
-646 EPGELAVAAADNPT
+646 EPGELTVAPADNPT
-660 AACADRVAELVGAGA
+660 AACADRVAELVAAGA

-695 ELAHRRIP
+695 ELAHREIP
-703 VEATVGPSLF
+703 VEATVGPALF

-727 AATGGTGFDG
+727 AASGGTGFDG

-757 WMSDHAS
+757 WMSDHTT

-789 DVERLVEAARSGAT
+789 DVERLAEAARSGAE
-803 TADLLAVV
+803 TAELLTIV

-860 RSQLAAGRGGRGDR
+860 RSQLFSGRDGRGGRGGDN
-874 SGRSGR
+874 GRN
-880 GGGRRGDESSNS
+880 GGGRN
-892 GGGSG
+892 
-897 RRVGE
+897 
-902 SSDDSG
+902 
-908 GRGRGSGRRDDE
+908 GRGSGQGG
-920 SDGNDAGRGVHLATV
+920 DGSEADGERGVHLATV

-960 AEDVEEERR
+960 ATDVEEERR
-969 LFHVAVTRCSSTVT
+969 LFHVAVTRCSATVT
-983 VVADSRRPSPFIDEL
+983 VVADTRRPSPFIDEL
-998 AEPRPPEET
+998 ATPLPPEEAK
-1007 EAEPPIDW
+1007 AEPPADW
-1015 SSPKSSTR
+1015 TDPKRPDR
-1023 RDAPIRPSPSAA
+1023 RDPQTARRTRPTPAA
-1035 EVEADESVVEALRAW
+1035 TEVVEADEAIVEALRAW

-1062 YVVFDNKTMTA
+1062 FVVFHNTTMTA
-1073 IAAAEPQTLSE
+1073 IAAAEPQTLE
-1084 LAAVPGIGPTRLESY
+1084 QLAAVSGIGPSRLESY

-1109 VIDRRSP
+1109 VTDRRSS

>member
-1 MAIKCG
+1 M
-7 NCGKSHATV
+7 
-16 AAVRACHDETS
+16 
-27 TAQIID
+27 
-33 MQLPRARHDRPR
+33 
-45 TPLPIEQIADSMITA
+45 
-60 SDNRTRAARTPPPA
+60 
-74 EQEAEAQPDPL
+74 
-85 GAARWEESSSTRA
+85 
-98 AVTDHSQS
+98 
-106 DSSGAARWAGPD
+106 
-118 RLGRS
+118 
-123 VLVEPGQPA
+123 LVEPGQPA

-140 RVTVDFTALAD
+140 RVTVDSVALAD
-151 TETLVD
+151 AESLLD
-157 RLQRAWTRRER
+157 RLQRAWTGRER
-168 LVIEMGAE
+168 LVIELAAD
-176 LPDDPPATGPLWKLG
+176 LPDDPPATGPLWELG

-208 SVDARAGAAH
+208 SVDARPGAIH
-218 PWPLAQAAIDAGARP
+218 PWPLAQTAIDAGARS
-233 APDGPADM
+233 AGDSPADV
-241 VLPDGTSA
+241 VLPDGAPA
-249 FCDGGPLEPIP
+249 FCDGGPLEPIAPEELRASGP
-260 AEKLVEPSPAQ
+260 ARSEPPQQPANEGT
-271 PVSSRRPVDEVTSA
+271 SS
-285 EESGSPDAAPSEPPR
+285 EESGPHNPARSGAMR
-300 QLAGEENSAEESRA
+300 QPAGEETAAEEMET
-314 PGAVVVPAIALER
+314 PAVAVLPAMGLER
-327 GSLVPLGTAP
+327 GSLAPLGTAP

-348 AVAHR
+348 AVAHQ

-402 EERTADLPGLQIR
+402 QQRTADRPGLQIR

-423 IVNGASPFRRPQGRD
+423 IVNGTGPFRQPRGRD
-438 RPVATIDEPGARDL
+438 QTVTTINEPGVRDI
-452 LDGLVP
+452 LDRLVP
-458 RRRRKAMSDR
+458 RQRRRTMTDR

-495 EVEGFPQVFDAYR
+495 EVEGFPKVLDAYR
-508 RELQSNGQVDYDEQI
+508 RELRDNGQVDYDEQI
-523 LAAIETLLADPE
+523 LAAVETLLADPE

-581 TIYGFASASPA
+581 TIYGFSSASPA
-592 WLIDFARFVPG
+592 WLIDFDRFVPG
-603 SGSHGLEVNYRC
+603 SGSHPLEVNYRC
-615 PPSAVEAASNLLS
+615 PPSVVEAASNLLS

-641 PGREA
+641 AGRET
-646 EPGELAVAAADNPT
+646 EPGELTVDPADNPT
-660 AACADRVAELVGAGA
+660 AACADRVAELVKAGA

-695 ELAHRRIP
+695 ELAHRGIP
-703 VEATVGPSLF
+703 VEATVRPALF

-727 AATGGTGFDG
+727 AAKGGTGFDG

-757 WMSDHAS
+757 WMSDQTT

-789 DVERLVEAARSGAT
+789 DVERLAEAARSGAE
-803 TADLLAVV
+803 TAELLTIV

-860 RSQLAAGRGGRGDR
+860 RSQLSA
-874 SGRSGR
+874 GRSGQGDR
-880 GGGRRGDESSNS
+880 GGGN
-892 GGGSG
+892 G
-897 RRVGE
+897 R
-902 SSDDSG
+902 SG
-908 GRGRGSGRRDDE
+908 GRDGSG
-920 SDGNDAGRGVHLATV
+920 SGKGGDGSEADGGRGVHLATV

-960 AEDVEEERR
+960 ATDVEEERR
-969 LFHVAVTRCSSTVT
+969 LFHVAVTRCSATVT
-983 VVADSRRPSPFIDEL
+983 VVADARRPSPFINEL
-998 AEPRPPEET
+998 ANPLPPEEAEAEPPAEWTSPKPSGAERTAPAGPDSPTARPDPRSARRGTPARPSPAAEET
-1007 EAEPPIDW
+1007 EAD
-1015 SSPKSSTR
+1015 
-1023 RDAPIRPSPSAA
+1023 
-1035 EVEADESVVEALRAW
+1035 EAIVEALRAW

-1062 YVVFDNKTMTA
+1062 FVVFHNTTMTA
-1073 IAAAEPQTLSE
+1073 IAAAEPQTLE
-1084 LAAVPGIGPTRLESY
+1084 QLAAVPGIGPSRLESY

-1109 VIDRRSP
+1109 VTDHRPP

>member
-27 TAQIID
+27 TARVID

-74 EQEAEAQPDPL
+74 EQEAEPQPDPL

-98 AVTDHSQS
+98 AVTDHSQP
-106 DSSGAARWAGPD
+106 DPLGAARWAGPD

-249 FCDGGPLEPIP
+249 FCDGGPLEPI
-260 AEKLVEPSPAQ
+260 ASEEL
-271 PVSSRRPVDEVTSA
+271 DE
-285 EESGSPDAAPSEPPR
+285 
-300 QLAGEENSAEESRA
+300 

-384 PPGAVTLVAFN
+384 PLGAVTLVAFN

-423 IVNGASPFRRPQGRD
+423 IVNGAGPFRRPQGRD

-508 RELQSNGQVDYDEQI
+508 RELRSNGQVDYDEQI

-555 TPAHL
+555 TTAHL

-641 PGREA
+641 PGRGA

-660 AACADRVAELVGAGA
+660 AACADRVAELVGAGVP
-675 APEEI
+675 PEEI

-695 ELAHRRIP
+695 ELAHRGIA
-703 VEATVGPSLF
+703 VEATVGPALF

-860 RSQLAAGRGGRGDR
+860 RSQLAAGRGGRDGR

-892 GGGSG
+892 GGSG

-902 SSDDSG
+902 SSGDSG
-908 GRGRGSGRRDDE
+908 GRGRGSGRRGGE

-940 QEWPHV
+940 QEWPHI

-998 AEPRPPEET
+998 AEPRPPEEI

-1015 SSPKSSTR
+1015 SSPKPSTR
-1023 RDAPIRPSPSAA
+1023 RGSPIRPSPSAQ
-1035 EVEADESVVEALRAW
+1035 EIEADEAVVEALRAW

-1073 IAAAEPQTLSE
+1073 IAAAEPQTLE
-1084 LAAVPGIGPTRLESY
+1084 QLAAVPGIGPTRLESY

>member
-1 MAIKCG
+1 M
-7 NCGKSHATV
+7 
-16 AAVRACHDETS
+16 
-27 TAQIID
+27 
-33 MQLPRARHDRPR
+33 
-45 TPLPIEQIADSMITA
+45 
-60 SDNRTRAARTPPPA
+60 
-74 EQEAEAQPDPL
+74 
-85 GAARWEESSSTRA
+85 
-98 AVTDHSQS
+98 
-106 DSSGAARWAGPD
+106 
-118 RLGRS
+118 
-123 VLVEPGQPA
+123 LVEPSQPA

-140 RVTVDFTALAD
+140 RVTVDSGALANL
-151 TETLVD
+151 ETLLD
-157 RLQRAWTRRER
+157 RLQRAWTGRER
-168 LVIEMGAE
+168 LVIELAAD
-176 LPDDPPATGPLWKLG
+176 LPDDPPATGPLWELG

-208 SVDARAGAAH
+208 SVDARPGAAH
-218 PWPLAQAAIDAGARP
+218 PWPLAPAAVAAGAQP
-233 APDGPADM
+233 VADGPAD
-241 VLPDGTSA
+241 VTLPNGTPA
-249 FCDGGPLEPIP
+249 FCDGGPLEPIAP
-260 AEKLVEPSPAQ
+260 
-271 PVSSRRPVDEVTSA
+271 
-285 EESGSPDAAPSEPPR
+285 EELE
-300 QLAGEENSAEESRA
+300 A
-314 PGAVVVPAIALER
+314 PGAAVVPAVVLER
-327 GSLVPLGTAP
+327 GLLTPLGIAP
-337 PNAEL
+337 PDAEL

-348 AVAHR
+348 AVAHQ

-402 EERTADLPGLQIR
+402 QQRTADLPGLQVR

-423 IVNGASPFRRPQGRD
+423 IVNGTGPFRQPLSRD
-438 RPVATIDEPGARDL
+438 RPVETINEPGVRDI
-452 LDGLVP
+452 LDRLVP
-458 RRRRKAMSDR
+458 RQRRRTMTDR

-495 EVEGFPQVFDAYR
+495 EVEGFPKVLDAYR
-508 RELQSNGQVDYDEQI
+508 RELRANGQVDYDEQI
-523 LAAIETLLADPE
+523 LAAVETLLADPE
-535 ARRAAQRAC
+535 ARRTAQRAC

-581 TIYGFASASPA
+581 TIYGFSSASPV
-592 WLIDFARFVPG
+592 WLIDFDRFVPG
-603 SGSHGLEVNYRC
+603 SGSHPLEVNYRC
-615 PPSAVEAASNLLS
+615 PPSVVEAASNLLS

-641 PGREA
+641 PHRET
-646 EPGELAVAAADNPT
+646 ETGELTVAPADNPT
-660 AACADRVAELVGAGA
+660 AACADRVAELVEAGA
-675 APEEI
+675 EPEEI

-695 ELAHRRIP
+695 ELAHREIP
-703 VEATVGPSLF
+703 VEATVGPALF

-727 AATGGTGFDG
+727 AASGGTGFDG
-737 RDIEATARR
+737 RDVETTARR

-757 WMSDHAS
+757 WMSDHTT

-789 DVERLVEAARSGAT
+789 DMERLAEAARSGAE
-803 TADLLAVV
+803 TAELLTIV

-860 RSQLAAGRGGRGDR
+860 RSQLFSGR
-874 SGRSGR
+874 SGRSGQSGDNER
-880 GGGRRGDESSNS
+880 NGGKRNSS
-892 GGGSG
+892 GSG
-897 RRVGE
+897 R
-902 SSDDSG
+902 D
-908 GRGRGSGRRDDE
+908 GSE
-920 SDGNDAGRGVHLATV
+920 ANDGRGVHLATV

-960 AEDVEEERR
+960 ATDVEEERR
-969 LFHVAVTRCSSTVT
+969 LFHVAITRCSATVT
-983 VVADSRRPSPFIDEL
+983 VVADARRPSPFIDEL
-998 AEPRPPEET
+998 ANPLPPEEA
-1007 EAEPPIDW
+1007 EAEPPADW
-1015 SSPKSSTR
+1015 TDPKRLDR
-1023 RDAPIRPSPSAA
+1023 RDPQTARRTRPTPAA
-1035 EVEADESVVEALRAW
+1035 TEVVEADEAIVEALRAW

-1062 YVVFDNKTMTA
+1062 FVVFHNTTMTA
-1073 IAAAEPQTLSE
+1073 IAAAEPQTLE
-1084 LAAVPGIGPTRLESY
+1084 QLAAVPGIGPSRLESY

-1109 VIDRRSP
+1109 VTDRRHP

>member
-1 MAIKCG
+1 M
-7 NCGKSHATV
+7 
-16 AAVRACHDETS
+16 
-27 TAQIID
+27 
-33 MQLPRARHDRPR
+33 
-45 TPLPIEQIADSMITA
+45 
-60 SDNRTRAARTPPPA
+60 
-74 EQEAEAQPDPL
+74 
-85 GAARWEESSSTRA
+85 
-98 AVTDHSQS
+98 
-106 DSSGAARWAGPD
+106 
-118 RLGRS
+118 
-123 VLVEPGQPA
+123 
-132 PEPWARAP
+132 
-140 RVTVDFTALAD
+140 DFTALAD
-151 TETLVD
+151 TEILVD

-168 LVIEMGAE
+168 LVIELGAE
-176 LPDDPPATGPLWKLG
+176 LPDDPPAAGPLWKLG

-208 SVDARAGAAH
+208 SVDARPGAAH
-218 PWPLAQAAIDAGARP
+218 PWPLAQTATDAGARL
-233 APDGPADM
+233 APDGPADV
-241 VLPDGTSA
+241 VLPDGTPA

-260 AEKLVEPSPAQ
+260 AETLAAPAAQ
-271 PVSSRRPVDEVTSA
+271 P
-285 EESGSPDAAPSEPPR
+285 GSPQQPADE
-300 QLAGEENSAEESRA
+300 GTSAEESRA
-314 PGAVVVPAIALER
+314 PGAAVLPAIALER
-327 GSLVPLGTAP
+327 GSLARLGTDP

-402 EERTADLPGLQIR
+402 EERTSDLPGLQIR

-423 IVNGASPFRRPQGRD
+423 IVNGAGPFRRPHGRD
-438 RPVATIDEPGARDL
+438 RPVATIAEPEARDL
-452 LDGLVP
+452 LDGLIP
-458 RRRRKAMSDR
+458 RQRRRAMSDR

-508 RELQSNGQVDYDEQI
+508 RELRSNGQVDYDEQI
-523 LAAIETLLADPE
+523 LAAIETLLSDPE

-603 SGSHGLEVNYRC
+603 SGSHGLEINYRC
-615 PPSAVEAASNLLS
+615 PPSAVKAASNLLS

-646 EPGELAVAAADNPT
+646 EPGELAVAEADNPT

-695 ELAHRRIP
+695 ELAHRGVP
-703 VEATVGPSLF
+703 VEATVGPALF

-727 AATGGTGFDG
+727 AAAGGTGFDG

-757 WMSDHAS
+757 WMSDQS
-764 LGGLRRLANRL
+764 TLGGLRRLANRL

-789 DVERLVEAARSGAT
+789 DVERLAEAARSGAV
-803 TADLLAVV
+803 TADLLAIV

-860 RSQLAAGRGGRGDR
+860 RSQLAASRGGRGGRGGGDRR
-874 SGRSGR
+874 SGSER
-880 GGGRRGDESSNS
+880 GGDESNGE

-897 RRVGE
+897 RRDGE
-902 SSDDSG
+902 SG
-908 GRGRGSGRRDDE
+908 
-920 SDGNDAGRGVHLATV
+920 SDGGGRGVHLATV

-940 QEWPHV
+940 QEWPHI

-969 LFHVAVTRCSSTVT
+969 LFHVAITRCSATVT

-998 AEPRPPEET
+998 AEARPPEEAD
-1007 EAEPPIDW
+1007 EEPPVDW
-1015 SSPKSSTR
+1015 SSPKPPAR
-1023 RDAPIRPSPSAA
+1023 RDAPTRSAA
-1035 EVEADESVVEALRAW
+1035 AADEEVEADQAVVEALRAW

-1062 YVVFDNKTMTA
+1062 YVVFDNKTMSA
-1073 IAAAEPQTLSE
+1073 IATVEPQNLE
-1084 LAAVPGIGPTRLESY
+1084 QLAAVPGIGPTRLESY

-1109 VIDRRSP
+1109 IIDRRHP

>member
-27 TAQIID
+27 TARIID

-45 TPLPIEQIADSMITA
+45 TPLPIEQIMDNMITA
-60 SDNRTRAARTPPPA
+60 SHNRTRAARTPPPA
-74 EQEAEAQPDPL
+74 EQEAEPQSKSSEQAAEPQPDPPT
-85 GAARWEESSSTRA
+85 AHRA
-98 AVTDHSQS
+98 AAQPNP
-106 DSSGAARWAGPD
+106 SGAARWAGPD

-123 VLVEPGQPA
+123 VLVEPGQPV
-132 PEPWARAP
+132 PEPWARTP

-151 TETLVD
+151 TESLVD
-157 RLQRAWTRRER
+157 RLQRAWIRRER
-168 LVIEMGAE
+168 LVIELGAE

-208 SVDARAGAAH
+208 SVDARPGAAH
-218 PWPLAQAAIDAGARP
+218 SWPLARAAIDAGARL
-233 APDGPADM
+233 APDGPADV
-241 VLPDGTSA
+241 VLPDGTPA

-260 AEKLVEPSPAQ
+260 AEKLVAPSPAQ
-271 PVSSRRPVDEVTSA
+271 PGSTQQPADEGT
-285 EESGSPDAAPSEPPR
+285 
-300 QLAGEENSAEESRA
+300 SAEESRA
-314 PGAVVVPAIALER
+314 PGAAVVPAIALER
-327 GSLVPLGTAP
+327 GSLARLGTDP

-423 IVNGASPFRRPQGRD
+423 IVNGAGPFRRPHGREQS
-438 RPVATIDEPGARDL
+438 VATIAEPEVRDI
-452 LDGLVP
+452 LDGLIP
-458 RRRRKAMSDR
+458 RQRRRAMSDR

-508 RELQSNGQVDYDEQI
+508 RELRSNGQVDYDEQI

-592 WLIDFARFVPG
+592 WLIDFAWFVPG
-603 SGSHGLEVNYRC
+603 SGSHGLEINYRC
-615 PPSAVEAASNLLS
+615 PPSAVEAAANLLS
-628 HNRRRVPKQIRAR
+628 HNHRRVPKQIRAR
-641 PGREA
+641 PGRAA
-646 EPGELAVAAADNPT
+646 EPGELAVAEADNPT

-703 VEATVGPSLF
+703 VEATVGPALF

-727 AATGGTGFDG
+727 AAAGGTGFDG

-746 PPRGIRPLFVD
+746 PPRGIRPLFVE
-757 WMSDHAS
+757 WMSDQAT

-803 TADLLAVV
+803 TADLLAIV

-860 RSQLAAGRGGRGDR
+860 RSQLAAGRGGRD
-874 SGRSGR
+874 GRGGR
-880 GGGRRGDESSNS
+880 GGGDRRSSSERGGDESNGE

-897 RRVGE
+897 QREGE
-902 SSDDSG
+902 SG
-908 GRGRGSGRRDDE
+908 
-920 SDGNDAGRGVHLATV
+920 SDGGGRGVHLATV

-940 QEWPHV
+940 QEWPHI

-983 VVADSRRPSPFIDEL
+983 VVADSHRPSPFINEL
-998 AEPRPPEET
+998 TEPRPPEET
-1007 EAEPPIDW
+1007 EAEPPVDW
-1015 SSPKSSTR
+1015 SSPKPSAR
-1023 RDAPIRPSPSAA
+1023 RDAPTRSVAAAA
-1035 EVEADESVVEALRAW
+1035 EEVKADEAIVEALRTW

-1073 IAAAEPQTLSE
+1073 IAAAEPQTLGQ
-1084 LAAVPGIGPTRLESY
+1084 LAAVPGIGPSRLESY

-1109 VIDRRSP
+1109 VIDRRHP